1 MFTIR
6 KEYMDKRYNSPGRR
20 AIVAGLMAATLLSN
34 VSGVAKYAYAETTP
48 TAQIKTTNVDL
59 AKLKL
64 QKLNLN
70 MNDYEVIH
78 KDPTTQINTF
88 DSSAYFSQPGNGWA
102 PTSIIQFSSQ
112 IDKSKDHIVIDNPVE
127 ILFKNTG
134 YYFGRQTNVRM
145 KVNRVYYDAID
156 YSGTSYASTSTRER
170 RMSKPGD
177 EVMFAELDNAAG
189 ENGVVQF
196 TNYNFYTGEPNAAPY
211 VHPVQGSK
219 QNTLN
224 SWYTMRADVTYTIEY
239 ADGTQADMKLV
250 VPVGDLD
257 VISYVNKAKGDGAG
271 QNEMFE
277 LPNADAQAS
286 KIIFNRNFASR
297 LTRPSD
303 NNGTMVINPPANS
316 IGGNSLDWMYN
327 TTGATIR
334 SRSNSLTFTS
344 GSADASGT
352 DFGVYVEHPAVDPV
366 KKVDKTRIASYQD
379 GKLVY
384 TIQSTIP
391 KVGTDVIDD
400 IDEFSIDDLLDNRLK
415 NVTVKGVYVTDSED
429 ADPSTADWRKLPPNK
444 YTIDT
449 TGQKLKVNI
458 DKSQLGHKQVKV
470 IFETDTLATDL
481 SADTSIIN
489 NQATVHTDDVPSK
502 SNVTRTQPTYKF
514 DHEFV
519 AEDGSQLPG
528 DVTTLTPGT
537 TEDITPGTT
546 VTPNLFTVPDASK
559 PDTSYKGY
567 DASKVQV
574 KDDAKNGVW
583 SFKSWDK
590 ANETLDHKNGH
601 FIGTWAFTPNAYAQ
615 TYKYVMSDGS
625 TVPAEVNATLPARV
639 GDLVDGT
646 NVTAANPLAPA
657 AENAMQPTDKGYDA
671 SKTQVKLPHGYADF
685 IGWDIPSATIN
696 RADVLHTGTWEYH
709 ENLWGKSHE
718 FKSNTDKALPAGIT
732 AITPATVND
741 QYHDGDTINADDFQ
755 IPAEN
760 VVSSTNPL
768 YDASKVQ
775 YLDEHGVWTAD
786 DAWDKSNVVVD
797 HADTHFVR
805 GWTYQAN
812 SYAKNHKFESV
823 DGTPLPTELTAI
835 TPASSNGYEDGTV
848 LNADTFEVPAAN
860 KVDASDKLYQEGKT
874 QFRSNDGMGVWTA
887 EPAWDKHDV
896 TVDHADVTFTLKWS
910 YSEYKFGKQHKF
922 VAEDGSE
929 LPQGIKDITP
939 GNIEN
944 QYKPNEVI
952 TADGFEVPADK
963 KPADGTEYADAS
975 KKQFVDTERDGVWEF
990 IGWDKDNITVDHS
1003 DDNLFTGTWRFSP
1016 YHHKQTHEFVSGTD
1030 GKQLPEKI
1038 LNMTPG
1044 EVDGLVT
1051 GNTANP
1057 STFTVADGDKT
1068 PDTNRE
1074 YQVGKVQVVDGAG
1087 SWTFKSWDKDS
1098 ETVNKTDV
1106 HFVGTWEYNEPSFG
1120 KTHKYVSETEGMELP
1135 KVVTDTLPG
1144 NVTDAYKRGE
1154 VVNGDTIPNEVTDED
1169 NDGVWTTTGW
1179 KTKDVTI
1186 ENSDPE
1192 FVAGWTFK
1200 ANPHKATY
1208 EFVSGTPG
1216 KDLPKSIVDM
1226 TPTDPADYTK
1236 GTEVPAKSEFE
1247 KTVKDEDNDGVWTFK
1262 SYDHDKQT
1270 VEKSD
1275 IKFVG
1280 TWEFTPNTYPVGYE
1294 FKSTDP
1300 KRELPKVVKDKLPK
1314 DDKTYITKTPVDAQ
1328 KIPND
1333 PVYDPELDIDWTFNK
1348 WDSSKKTIERE
1359 GIKFTGE
1366 WTPKQR
1372 EYKVTYKF
1380 TSGTSGR
1387 ELPKEVTDL
1396 LPKDNKI
1403 YVTGSK
1409 VKSNKP
1415 SKTEVKVDGGTWKF
1429 KEFPPELTIDKKDGE
1444 FAGEWVFEADPEP
1457 AKPAAKPVPKTGDAT
1472 TTAPVVGGI
1481 TAIMTSILAFF
1492 GIKRKSDD

>member
-1 MFTIR
+1 MFANR

-34 VSGVAKYAYAETTP
+34 VSGIVKSAYAETPT

-156 YSGTSYASTSTRER
+156 YSGTSYASTSNRER

-177 EVMFAELDNAAG
+177 EVVFAELDNAAD

-196 TNYNFYTGEPNAAPY
+196 TNYNFYASEPGSAPY

-257 VISYVNKAKGDGAG
+257 VINYVNKAKGDGAG

-277 LPNADAQAS
+277 LPNADSQAS
-286 KIIFNRNFASR
+286 KIIFNRNFAAR

-316 IGGNSLDWMYN
+316 TGGNSLDWMYN
-327 TTGATIR
+327 TTGTTIR

-546 VTPNLFTVPDASK
+546 VTPNLFTVPDTSK

-625 TVPAEVNATLPARV
+625 EVPAEVNATLPARV

-657 AENAMQPTDKGYDA
+657 AENVMQPTDKGYDA
-671 SKTQVKLPHGYADF
+671 TKTQVKLPHGYADF

-732 AITPATVND
+732 AITPATVSD
-741 QYHDGDTINADDFQ
+741 QYHDGDTINADSFQ

-760 VVSSTNPL
+760 VVPSTNPL

-823 DGTPLPTELTAI
+823 DGTPLPIELTAI

-896 TVDHADVTFTLKWS
+896 TVDHGDVTFTLKWS

-939 GNIEN
+939 ASVEN

-1003 DDNLFTGTWRFSP
+1003 DDNLFTGTWKFMGYS
-1016 YHHKQTHEFVSGTD
+1016 
-1030 GKQLPEKI
+1030 
-1038 LNMTPG
+1038 
-1044 EVDGLVT
+1044 
-1051 GNTANP
+1051 
-1057 STFTVADGDKT
+1057 
-1068 PDTNRE
+1068 
-1074 YQVGKVQVVDGAG
+1074 
-1087 SWTFKSWDKDS
+1087 
-1098 ETVNKTDV
+1098 
-1106 HFVGTWEYNEPSFG
+1106 
-1120 KTHKYVSETEGMELP
+1120 
-1135 KVVTDTLPG
+1135 
-1144 NVTDAYKRGE
+1144 
-1154 VVNGDTIPNEVTDED
+1154 
-1169 NDGVWTTTGW
+1169 
-1179 KTKDVTI
+1179 
-1186 ENSDPE
+1186 
-1192 FVAGWTFK
+1192 
-1200 ANPHKATY
+1200 HKATY

-1216 KDLPKSIVDM
+1216 KELPKSIVDM
-1226 TPTDPADYTK
+1226 TPTDPAKYTK

-1247 KTVKDEDNDGVWTFK
+1247 KTVKDEDNDGTWTFK

-1270 VEKSD
+1270 IEKSD

-1348 WDSSKKTIERE
+1348 WDSPKKTIERE
-1359 GIKFTGE
+1359 GIKFTGD

-1372 EYKVTYKF
+1372 EYEVTYKF
-1380 TSGTSGR
+1380 TSGTPGK

-1396 LPKDNKI
+1396 LPKDDKT

-1444 FAGEWVFEADPEP
+1444 FAGEWVFEADPAPTPEP
-1457 AKPAAKPVPKTGDAT
+1457 QKPAAKPVPKTGDAT
-1472 TTAPVVGGI
+1472 TVAPAVGGI
-1481 TAIMTSILAFF
+1481 AAIMTSILAFF

>member
-1 MFTIR
+1 MKKNKFVFN
-6 KEYMDKRYNSPGRR
+6 K
-20 AIVAGLMAATLLSN
+20 AVAAGLMLTSIVSPFVTNPATAHAAEP
-34 VSGVAKYAYAETTP
+34 V
-48 TAQIKTTNVDL
+48 QIKTTNVDL
-59 AKLKL
+59 SKLQL

-70 MNDYEVIH
+70 MNDYEIVH
-78 KDPTTQINTF
+78 QDPTTKINMF
-88 DSSAYFSQPGNGWA
+88 DMSSYHTQPDSAWA
-102 PTSIIQFSSQ
+102 PFNIIQFSSQ
-112 IDKSKDHIVIDNPVE
+112 IDKSKDHIEIDNPVE

-134 YYFGRQTNVRM
+134 YYFGKQTNVRV
-145 KVNRVYYDAID
+145 KVNKVYYDAID
-156 YSGTSYASTSTRER
+156 YSGTSLADSSTREK
-170 RMSKPGD
+170 RMNKSED
-177 EVMFAELDNAAG
+177 EVTFATLDDSRSEG
-189 ENGVVQF
+189 GLVQF
-196 TNYNFYTGEPNAAPY
+196 TNYSYYANDTQAKQY
-211 VHPVQGSK
+211 VKPKPGSK
-219 QNTLN
+219 QNTLS

-250 VPVGDLD
+250 MPVADID
-257 VISYVNKAKGDGAG
+257 VINWVNKQKGAGSG
-271 QNEMFE
+271 QNEMFG
-277 LPNADAQAS
+277 LSNAGEQAS
-286 KIIFNRNFASR
+286 KVIFNQGFGGR
-297 LTRPSD
+297 LTQPE
-303 NNGTMVINPPANS
+303 NNSGNMLVDPPAKS
-316 IGGNSLDWMYN
+316 EGGNTSDWMYN
-327 TTGATIR
+327 TTGTTIR

-352 DFGVYVEHPAVDPV
+352 DFGVYVEHPQSEPV
-366 KKVDKTRIASYQD
+366 KKVDKTRIASYTD
-379 GKLVY
+379 GTLEY
-384 TIQSTIP
+384 TIQAAVP
-391 KVGTDVIDD
+391 KVGTDVIDA
-400 IDEFSIDDLLDNRLK
+400 IDSFSIEDLLDNRLK
-415 NVTVKGVYVTDSED
+415 DVEVKGVYTTDSED
-429 ADPSTADWRKLPPNK
+429 ANPGVAEWTKLSGTQ

-449 TGQKLKVNI
+449 SGNRLKVDIN
-458 DKSQLGHKQVKV
+458 KRLLGHKQFKVVFVVK
-470 IFETDTLATDL
+470 TQSHDL
-481 SADTSIIN
+481 MADTSIIN
-489 NQATVHTDDVPSK
+489 NQAISHSDDVPSK
-502 SNVTRTQPTYKF
+502 SNVVRTQPTLMY
-514 DHEFV
+514 DHEFKS
-519 AEDGSQLPG
+519 EDGSELPQ
-528 DVTTLTPGT
+528 DVKTLTPAS

-546 VTPNLFTVPDASK
+546 VTPNLFSVPETSK
-559 PDTSYKGY
+559 PNATYNGY
-567 DASKVQV
+567 DAGKVQV
-574 KDDAKNGVW
+574 KDDVKNGVW
-583 SFKSWDK
+583 TFKSWDK
-590 ANETLDHKNGH
+590 QSETLDKKNGH

-615 TYKYVMSDGS
+615 TYKYVMNDGS
-625 TVPAEVNATLPARV
+625 AVPAEVNATLPARV
-639 GDLVDGT
+639 VDLVDGT

-657 AENAMQPTDKGYDA
+657 AENVMQPTDKGYDA
-671 SKTQVKLPHGYADF
+671 TKTQVKLPHGYADF

-718 FKSNTDKALPAGIT
+718 FKSNADKVLPAGIT

-741 QYHDGDTINADDFQ
+741 QYHDGDTINADTFQ

-760 VVSSTNPL
+760 VVPSTNAL
-768 YDASKVQ
+768 YDANKVQ

-786 DAWDKSNVVVD
+786 DTWDKSNVVVD

-835 TPASSNGYEDGTV
+835 TPASSDGYEDGTV

-896 TVDHADVTFTLKWS
+896 TVDHGDVTFTLKWS
-910 YSEYKFGKQHKF
+910 YTEYKFGKQHKF

-939 GNIEN
+939 ASVEN

-963 KPADGTEYADAS
+963 KPADGIEYADAS

-1003 DDNLFTGTWRFSP
+1003 DDNLFTGTWKFMGYS
-1016 YHHKQTHEFVSGTD
+1016 
-1030 GKQLPEKI
+1030 
-1038 LNMTPG
+1038 
-1044 EVDGLVT
+1044 
-1051 GNTANP
+1051 
-1057 STFTVADGDKT
+1057 
-1068 PDTNRE
+1068 
-1074 YQVGKVQVVDGAG
+1074 
-1087 SWTFKSWDKDS
+1087 
-1098 ETVNKTDV
+1098 
-1106 HFVGTWEYNEPSFG
+1106 
-1120 KTHKYVSETEGMELP
+1120 
-1135 KVVTDTLPG
+1135 
-1144 NVTDAYKRGE
+1144 
-1154 VVNGDTIPNEVTDED
+1154 
-1169 NDGVWTTTGW
+1169 
-1179 KTKDVTI
+1179 
-1186 ENSDPE
+1186 
-1192 FVAGWTFK
+1192 
-1200 ANPHKATY
+1200 HKATY

-1216 KDLPKSIVDM
+1216 KELPKSIVDM
-1226 TPTDPADYTK
+1226 TPTDPAKYTK

-1247 KTVKDEDNDGVWTFK
+1247 KTIKDEDNDGTWTFK

-1348 WDSSKKTIERE
+1348 WDSPKKTIERE

-1380 TSGTSGR
+1380 TSGTPGK
-1387 ELPKEVTDL
+1387 ELPKEVTEL
-1396 LPKDNKI
+1396 LPKDDKT

-1409 VKSNKP
+1409 VKSKVP

-1444 FAGEWVFEADPEP
+1444 FAGEWVFEADPAPTPEP
-1457 AKPAAKPVPKTGDAT
+1457 QKPVPVTGQEEVSPFGIA
-1472 TTAPVVGGI
+1472 GGI
-1481 TAIMTSILAFF
+1481 AAIAAAALAFI
-1492 GIKRKSDD
+1492 GYKRSKRDDDIEK

>member
-1 MFTIR
+1 
-6 KEYMDKRYNSPGRR
+6 MDKRYNSPGRR

-34 VSGVAKYAYAETTP
+34 VSGVAKYAYAETPT

-59 AKLKL
+59 AKLRL

-277 LPNADAQAS
+277 LPNADSQAS
-286 KIIFNRNFASR
+286 KIIFNRNFAAR

-316 IGGNSLDWMYN
+316 IGGNSLDWIYN

-489 NQATVHTDDVPSK
+489 NQATVHTDDIPSK

-625 TVPAEVNATLPARV
+625 AVPAEVNTTLPARV

-657 AENAMQPTDKGYDA
+657 AENVMQPIDKGYDA
-671 SKTQVKLPHGYADF
+671 TKTQVKLSHGYANF
-685 IGWDIPSATIN
+685 ISWDIPTATIN

-732 AITPATVND
+732 ALTPATVSD
-741 QYHDGDTINADDFQ
+741 QYHDGDTINADEFQ

-760 VVSSTNPL
+760 VVPSTNPL
-768 YDASKVQ
+768 YDANKVQ

-823 DGTPLPTELTAI
+823 DGTPLPGELTAI

-848 LNADTFEVPAAN
+848 LNADTFEVPATN
-860 KVDASDKLYQEGKT
+860 KVDTSDKLYQEGKT

-910 YSEYKFGKQHKF
+910 YTEYKFGKQHKF

-939 GNIEN
+939 ASVEN

-1003 DDNLFTGTWRFSP
+1003 DDNLFTGTWKF
-1016 YHHKQTHEFVSGTD
+1016 
-1030 GKQLPEKI
+1030 
-1038 LNMTPG
+1038 
-1044 EVDGLVT
+1044 
-1051 GNTANP
+1051 
-1057 STFTVADGDKT
+1057 
-1068 PDTNRE
+1068 
-1074 YQVGKVQVVDGAG
+1074 
-1087 SWTFKSWDKDS
+1087 
-1098 ETVNKTDV
+1098 
-1106 HFVGTWEYNEPSFG
+1106 
-1120 KTHKYVSETEGMELP
+1120 
-1135 KVVTDTLPG
+1135 
-1144 NVTDAYKRGE
+1144 
-1154 VVNGDTIPNEVTDED
+1154 NGY
-1169 NDGVWTTTGW
+1169 
-1179 KTKDVTI
+1179 
-1186 ENSDPE
+1186 S
-1192 FVAGWTFK
+1192 
-1200 ANPHKATY
+1200 HKATY

-1216 KDLPKSIVDM
+1216 KELPKSIVDM
-1226 TPTDPADYTK
+1226 TPTDPAKYTK

-1247 KTVKDEDNDGVWTFK
+1247 KTVKDEDNDGTWTFK

-1348 WDSSKKTIERE
+1348 WDSPKKTIERE

-1380 TSGTSGR
+1380 TSGTPGK

-1396 LPKDNKI
+1396 LPKDDKT

-1481 TAIMTSILAFF
+1481 AAIMTSILAFF

>member
-1 MFTIR
+1 
-6 KEYMDKRYNSPGRR
+6 MDKRYNSPGRR

-34 VSGVAKYAYAETTP
+34 VSGIVKSAYAETPT

-70 MNDYEVIH
+70 MNDYEVVH

-277 LPNADAQAS
+277 LPNADSQAS
-286 KIIFNRNFASR
+286 KIIFNRNFAAR

-316 IGGNSLDWMYN
+316 TGGNSLDWMYN

-489 NQATVHTDDVPSK
+489 NQAIVHTDDVPSK

-590 ANETLDHKNGH
+590 ANETLNNKNGH

-625 TVPAEVNATLPARV
+625 AVPAEVNATLPARV

-657 AENAMQPTDKGYDA
+657 AENVMQPTDKGYDA
-671 SKTQVKLPHGYADF
+671 SKTQVKLPHGYANF
-685 IGWDIPSATIN
+685 VNWDIPSATIN

-741 QYHDGDTINADDFQ
+741 QYHDGDTINADTFQ

-760 VVSSTNPL
+760 VVPSTNPL
-768 YDASKVQ
+768 YDANKVQ

-896 TVDHADVTFTLKWS
+896 TVDHGDVTFTLKWS

-939 GNIEN
+939 ANVEN

-990 IGWDKDNITVDHS
+990 IGWDRDNITVDHS
-1003 DDNLFTGTWRFSP
+1003 DDNLFTGTWKFMGYS
-1016 YHHKQTHEFVSGTD
+1016 
-1030 GKQLPEKI
+1030 
-1038 LNMTPG
+1038 
-1044 EVDGLVT
+1044 
-1051 GNTANP
+1051 
-1057 STFTVADGDKT
+1057 
-1068 PDTNRE
+1068 
-1074 YQVGKVQVVDGAG
+1074 
-1087 SWTFKSWDKDS
+1087 
-1098 ETVNKTDV
+1098 
-1106 HFVGTWEYNEPSFG
+1106 
-1120 KTHKYVSETEGMELP
+1120 
-1135 KVVTDTLPG
+1135 
-1144 NVTDAYKRGE
+1144 
-1154 VVNGDTIPNEVTDED
+1154 
-1169 NDGVWTTTGW
+1169 
-1179 KTKDVTI
+1179 
-1186 ENSDPE
+1186 
-1192 FVAGWTFK
+1192 
-1200 ANPHKATY
+1200 HKATY

-1216 KDLPKSIVDM
+1216 KELPKSIVDM
-1226 TPTDPADYTK
+1226 TPTDSAKYTK

-1247 KTVKDEDNDGVWTFK
+1247 KTVKDEDNDGTWTFK

-1294 FKSTDP
+1294 FKSSDP

-1348 WDSSKKTIERE
+1348 WDSPKKTIERE

-1380 TSGTSGR
+1380 TSGTPGK

-1396 LPKDNKI
+1396 LPKDDKT

-1444 FAGEWVFEADPEP
+1444 FAGEWVFEADPAPTPEP
-1457 AKPAAKPVPKTGDAT
+1457 QKPAAKPVPKTGDAT
-1472 TTAPVVGGI
+1472 TVAPAVGGI
-1481 TAIMTSILAFF
+1481 AAIMTSILAFF

>member
-1 MFTIR
+1 
-6 KEYMDKRYNSPGRR
+6 MDKRYNSPGKR

-34 VSGVAKYAYAETTP
+34 VSGIVKSAYAETP
-48 TAQIKTTNVDL
+48 NTAQIKTTNVDL

-257 VISYVNKAKGDGAG
+257 VINYVNKAKGDGAG

-277 LPNADAQAS
+277 LPNADSQAS
-286 KIIFNRNFASR
+286 KIIFNRNFAAR

-303 NNGTMVINPPANS
+303 NNGTMVINPPTNS

-625 TVPAEVNATLPARV
+625 AVPAEVNATLPARV

-657 AENAMQPTDKGYDA
+657 AENVMQPTDKGYDA
-671 SKTQVKLPHGYADF
+671 SKTQVKLPHGYANF
-685 IGWDIPSATIN
+685 ISWDIPSATIN

-741 QYHDGDTINADDFQ
+741 QYHDGDTINADEFQ

-760 VVSSTNPL
+760 VVPSTNPL
-768 YDASKVQ
+768 YDANKVQ

-823 DGTPLPTELTAI
+823 DGTPLPGELTAI
-835 TPASSNGYEDGTV
+835 TPASSSGYEDGTV

-910 YSEYKFGKQHKF
+910 YQEYKFGKQHKF

-939 GNIEN
+939 ASVEN

-990 IGWDKDNITVDHS
+990 VSWDKDNITVDHS
-1003 DDNLFTGTWRFSP
+1003 DDNLFTGTWKFMGYS
-1016 YHHKQTHEFVSGTD
+1016 
-1030 GKQLPEKI
+1030 
-1038 LNMTPG
+1038 
-1044 EVDGLVT
+1044 
-1051 GNTANP
+1051 
-1057 STFTVADGDKT
+1057 
-1068 PDTNRE
+1068 
-1074 YQVGKVQVVDGAG
+1074 
-1087 SWTFKSWDKDS
+1087 
-1098 ETVNKTDV
+1098 
-1106 HFVGTWEYNEPSFG
+1106 
-1120 KTHKYVSETEGMELP
+1120 
-1135 KVVTDTLPG
+1135 
-1144 NVTDAYKRGE
+1144 
-1154 VVNGDTIPNEVTDED
+1154 
-1169 NDGVWTTTGW
+1169 
-1179 KTKDVTI
+1179 
-1186 ENSDPE
+1186 
-1192 FVAGWTFK
+1192 
-1200 ANPHKATY
+1200 HKATY

-1216 KDLPKSIVDM
+1216 KELPKSIVDM
-1226 TPTDPADYTK
+1226 TPTDPAKYTK
-1236 GTEVPAKSEFE
+1236 GTEVPAKSDFE
-1247 KTVKDEDNDGVWTFK
+1247 KTVKDEDNDGTWTFK

-1314 DDKTYITKTPVDAQ
+1314 DDKTYITKTQVDAQ

-1348 WDSSKKTIERE
+1348 WDLPKKTIERE

-1380 TSGTSGR
+1380 TSGTPGK

-1396 LPKDNKI
+1396 LPKDDKT
-1403 YVTGSK
+1403 YVNGTE
-1409 VKSNKP
+1409 VKSTKP
-1415 SKTEVKVDGGTWKF
+1415 TKTEVKVDGGTWKF
-1429 KEFPPELTIDKKDGE
+1429 KEFPPSLKIDKKDGE

-1457 AKPAAKPVPKTGDAT
+1457 AKPATKPVPKTGDAT

-1481 TAIMTSILAFF
+1481 AAIMTSILAFF

>member
-34 VSGVAKYAYAETTP
+34 VSGIVKSAYAETP
-48 TAQIKTTNVDL
+48 NTAQIKTTNVDL

-70 MNDYEVIH
+70 MNDYEVVH

-189 ENGVVQF
+189 ENGIVQF

-257 VISYVNKAKGDGAG
+257 VINYVNKAKGDGAG

-277 LPNADAQAS
+277 LPNADSQAS
-286 KIIFNRNFASR
+286 KIIFNRNFAAR

-327 TTGATIR
+327 TTGTTIR

-601 FIGTWAFTPNAYAQ
+601 FIGTWVFTPNAYAQ

-625 TVPAEVNATLPARV
+625 AVPAEVNATLPARV

-657 AENAMQPTDKGYDA
+657 AENVMQPTDKGYDA
-671 SKTQVKLPHGYADF
+671 TKTQVKLPHGYADF

-732 AITPATVND
+732 AITPTTVND

-755 IPAEN
+755 IPTEN
-760 VVSSTNPL
+760 VVPSTNPL
-768 YDASKVQ
+768 YDANKVQ

-786 DAWDKSNVVVD
+786 DTWDKSNVVVD

-835 TPASSNGYEDGTV
+835 TPASSSGYEDGTV

-860 KVDASDKLYQEGKT
+860 KVDTSDKLYQEGKT

-896 TVDHADVTFTLKWS
+896 TVDHGDVTFTLKWS
-910 YSEYKFGKQHKF
+910 YQEYKFGKQHKF

-939 GNIEN
+939 ASVEN

-952 TADGFEVPADK
+952 TPDGFEVPADK

-990 IGWDKDNITVDHS
+990 VSWDKDNITVDHS
-1003 DDNLFTGTWRFSP
+1003 DDNLFTGTWKFMGYS
-1016 YHHKQTHEFVSGTD
+1016 
-1030 GKQLPEKI
+1030 
-1038 LNMTPG
+1038 
-1044 EVDGLVT
+1044 
-1051 GNTANP
+1051 
-1057 STFTVADGDKT
+1057 
-1068 PDTNRE
+1068 
-1074 YQVGKVQVVDGAG
+1074 
-1087 SWTFKSWDKDS
+1087 
-1098 ETVNKTDV
+1098 
-1106 HFVGTWEYNEPSFG
+1106 
-1120 KTHKYVSETEGMELP
+1120 
-1135 KVVTDTLPG
+1135 
-1144 NVTDAYKRGE
+1144 
-1154 VVNGDTIPNEVTDED
+1154 
-1169 NDGVWTTTGW
+1169 
-1179 KTKDVTI
+1179 
-1186 ENSDPE
+1186 
-1192 FVAGWTFK
+1192 
-1200 ANPHKATY
+1200 HKATY

-1216 KDLPKSIVDM
+1216 KELPKSIVDM
-1226 TPTDPADYTK
+1226 TPTDSAKYTK

-1247 KTVKDEDNDGVWTFK
+1247 KTVKDEDNDGTWTFK

-1348 WDSSKKTIERE
+1348 WDSPKKTIERE

-1380 TSGTSGR
+1380 TSGTPGK

-1396 LPKDNKI
+1396 LPKDDKT

-1409 VKSNKP
+1409 VKPNKP

-1444 FAGEWVFEADPEP
+1444 FAGEWVFEADPAPTPEP
-1457 AKPAAKPVPKTGDAT
+1457 QKPAAKPVPKTGDAT

-1481 TAIMTSILAFF
+1481 AAIMTSILAFF

>member
-1 MFTIR
+1 MFTNR

-34 VSGVAKYAYAETTP
+34 VSGIVKSAYAETPT

-88 DSSAYFSQPGNGWA
+88 DSSAYFSQPNNGWA

-277 LPNADAQAS
+277 LPNADSQAS
-286 KIIFNRNFASR
+286 KIIFNRNFAAR

-327 TTGATIR
+327 TTGVTIR

-519 AEDGSQLPG
+519 AEDGSQLPS
-528 DVTTLTPGT
+528 DITTLTPGT

-625 TVPAEVNATLPARV
+625 AVPAEVNATLPARV

-657 AENAMQPTDKGYDA
+657 AENVMQPTDKGYDA
-671 SKTQVKLPHGYADF
+671 TKTQVKLPHGYANF

-732 AITPATVND
+732 AITPATVNN
-741 QYHDGDTINADDFQ
+741 QYHDGDTINADEFQ
-755 IPAEN
+755 IPADH
-760 VVSSTNPL
+760 VVPTTNPL

-823 DGTPLPTELTAI
+823 DGTPLPAELTAI

-860 KVDASDKLYQEGKT
+860 KVDTSDKLYQEGKT
-874 QFRSNDGMGVWTA
+874 QFRSSDGMGVWTA

-896 TVDHADVTFTLKWS
+896 TVDHGDVTFTLKWS

-939 GNIEN
+939 ASVEN

-990 IGWDKDNITVDHS
+990 VSWDKDNITIDHS
-1003 DDNLFTGTWRFSP
+1003 DDNLFTGTWKFMGYS
-1016 YHHKQTHEFVSGTD
+1016 
-1030 GKQLPEKI
+1030 
-1038 LNMTPG
+1038 
-1044 EVDGLVT
+1044 
-1051 GNTANP
+1051 
-1057 STFTVADGDKT
+1057 
-1068 PDTNRE
+1068 
-1074 YQVGKVQVVDGAG
+1074 
-1087 SWTFKSWDKDS
+1087 
-1098 ETVNKTDV
+1098 
-1106 HFVGTWEYNEPSFG
+1106 
-1120 KTHKYVSETEGMELP
+1120 
-1135 KVVTDTLPG
+1135 
-1144 NVTDAYKRGE
+1144 
-1154 VVNGDTIPNEVTDED
+1154 
-1169 NDGVWTTTGW
+1169 
-1179 KTKDVTI
+1179 
-1186 ENSDPE
+1186 
-1192 FVAGWTFK
+1192 
-1200 ANPHKATY
+1200 HKATY

-1216 KDLPKSIVDM
+1216 KELPKSIVDM
-1226 TPTDPADYTK
+1226 TPTDPAKYTK

-1247 KTVKDEDNDGVWTFK
+1247 KTVKDEDNDGTWTFK

-1348 WDSSKKTIERE
+1348 WDSPKKTIERE

-1380 TSGTSGR
+1380 TSGTPGK

-1396 LPKDNKI
+1396 LPKDDKT

-1444 FAGEWVFEADPEP
+1444 FAGEWVFEADPAPTPEP
-1457 AKPAAKPVPKTGDAT
+1457 QKPAAKPVPKTGDAT
-1472 TTAPVVGGI
+1472 TVAPAVGGI
-1481 TAIMTSILAFF
+1481 AAIVTSILAFF

>member
-1 MFTIR
+1 
-6 KEYMDKRYNSPGRR
+6 MDKRYNSPGRR

-34 VSGVAKYAYAETTP
+34 VSGIVKSAYAETP
-48 TAQIKTTNVDL
+48 NTAQIKTTNVDL

-70 MNDYEVIH
+70 MNDYEVVH

-257 VISYVNKAKGDGAG
+257 VINSVNKLKGDGAG

-277 LPNADAQAS
+277 LPNADSQAS
-286 KIIFNRNFASR
+286 KIIFNRNFAAR

-303 NNGTMVINPPANS
+303 NNGTMVVNPPANS
-316 IGGNSLDWMYN
+316 TGGNSLDWMYN

-590 ANETLDHKNGH
+590 QSETLDKKNGH

-625 TVPAEVNATLPARV
+625 AVPAEVNATLPARV

-646 NVTAANPLAPA
+646 NVAAANPLAPA
-657 AENAMQPTDKGYDA
+657 AENVMQPTDKGYDA

-685 IGWDIPSATIN
+685 ISWDIPSATIN

-732 AITPATVND
+732 AITPATVSD
-741 QYHDGDTINADDFQ
+741 QYHDGDTINADSFQ
-755 IPAEN
+755 IPADH
-760 VVSSTNPL
+760 VVTSTNPL
-768 YDASKVQ
+768 YDANKVQ

-848 LNADTFEVPAAN
+848 LNADTFEVPVAN

-887 EPAWDKHDV
+887 ESAWDKHDV
-896 TVDHADVTFTLKWS
+896 TVDHGDVTFTLKWS
-910 YSEYKFGKQHKF
+910 YQEYKFGKQHKF

-939 GNIEN
+939 SNVEN

-963 KPADGTEYADAS
+963 KPADGTEYADDS

-1003 DDNLFTGTWRFSP
+1003 DDNLFTGTWKFMGYS
-1016 YHHKQTHEFVSGTD
+1016 
-1030 GKQLPEKI
+1030 
-1038 LNMTPG
+1038 
-1044 EVDGLVT
+1044 
-1051 GNTANP
+1051 
-1057 STFTVADGDKT
+1057 
-1068 PDTNRE
+1068 
-1074 YQVGKVQVVDGAG
+1074 
-1087 SWTFKSWDKDS
+1087 
-1098 ETVNKTDV
+1098 
-1106 HFVGTWEYNEPSFG
+1106 
-1120 KTHKYVSETEGMELP
+1120 
-1135 KVVTDTLPG
+1135 
-1144 NVTDAYKRGE
+1144 
-1154 VVNGDTIPNEVTDED
+1154 
-1169 NDGVWTTTGW
+1169 
-1179 KTKDVTI
+1179 
-1186 ENSDPE
+1186 
-1192 FVAGWTFK
+1192 
-1200 ANPHKATY
+1200 HKATY

-1216 KDLPKSIVDM
+1216 KELPKSIVDM
-1226 TPTDPADYTK
+1226 TPTDPAKYTK

-1247 KTVKDEDNDGVWTFK
+1247 KTVKDEDNDGTWTFK
-1262 SYDHDKQT
+1262 SYDYDKQT

-1294 FKSTDP
+1294 FKSSDP

-1348 WDSSKKTIERE
+1348 WDSPKKTIERE

-1380 TSGTSGR
+1380 TSGTPGK

-1396 LPKDNKI
+1396 LPKDDKT

-1444 FAGEWVFEADPEP
+1444 FAGEWVFEADPAPTPEP
-1457 AKPAAKPVPKTGDAT
+1457 QKPAAKPVPKTGDAT
-1472 TTAPVVGGI
+1472 TVAPAVGGI
-1481 TAIMTSILAFF
+1481 TAIVTSILAFF
-1492 GIKRKSDD
+1492 GIKRKSDE

>member
-1 MFTIR
+1 
-6 KEYMDKRYNSPGRR
+6 MDKRYNSPGRR

-34 VSGVAKYAYAETTP
+34 VSGIVKSAYAETP
-48 TAQIKTTNVDL
+48 NTAQIKTTNVDL

-70 MNDYEVIH
+70 MNDYEVVH

-196 TNYNFYTGEPNAAPY
+196 TNYNFYTSEPNSAPY

-257 VISYVNKAKGDGAG
+257 VINSVNKLKGDGAG

-277 LPNADAQAS
+277 LPNADSQAS
-286 KIIFNRNFASR
+286 KIIFNRNFAAR

-303 NNGTMVINPPANS
+303 NDGTMVVNPPANS
-316 IGGNSLDWMYN
+316 TGGNSLDWMYN
-327 TTGATIR
+327 TTGTTIR

-502 SNVTRTQPTYKF
+502 SNVARTQPTYKF

-546 VTPNLFTVPDASK
+546 ATPNLFTVPDASK

-625 TVPAEVNATLPARV
+625 AVPAEVNATLPARV
-639 GDLVDGT
+639 GDLIDGT

-657 AENAMQPTDKGYDA
+657 AENVMQPTDKGYDA
-671 SKTQVKLPHGYADF
+671 SKTQVKLPHGYAGF

-741 QYHDGDTINADDFQ
+741 QYHDGDTINADTFQ
-755 IPAEN
+755 IPADN
-760 VVSSTNPL
+760 VVPSTNPL
-768 YDASKVQ
+768 YDANKVQ

-860 KVDASDKLYQEGKT
+860 KVDASDKLYQDGKT
-874 QFRSNDGMGVWTA
+874 QFRSNDGMGIWTA
-887 EPAWDKHDV
+887 EPAWDKHDA

-939 GNIEN
+939 ASVEN

-952 TADGFEVPADK
+952 TADGFDVPADK

-990 IGWDKDNITVDHS
+990 ISWDKDNITVDHS
-1003 DDNLFTGTWRFSP
+1003 DNNLFTGTWKFMGYS
-1016 YHHKQTHEFVSGTD
+1016 
-1030 GKQLPEKI
+1030 
-1038 LNMTPG
+1038 
-1044 EVDGLVT
+1044 
-1051 GNTANP
+1051 
-1057 STFTVADGDKT
+1057 
-1068 PDTNRE
+1068 
-1074 YQVGKVQVVDGAG
+1074 
-1087 SWTFKSWDKDS
+1087 
-1098 ETVNKTDV
+1098 
-1106 HFVGTWEYNEPSFG
+1106 
-1120 KTHKYVSETEGMELP
+1120 
-1135 KVVTDTLPG
+1135 
-1144 NVTDAYKRGE
+1144 
-1154 VVNGDTIPNEVTDED
+1154 
-1169 NDGVWTTTGW
+1169 
-1179 KTKDVTI
+1179 
-1186 ENSDPE
+1186 
-1192 FVAGWTFK
+1192 
-1200 ANPHKATY
+1200 HKATY

-1216 KDLPKSIVDM
+1216 KELPKSIVDM
-1226 TPTDPADYTK
+1226 TPTDPAKYTK

-1247 KTVKDEDNDGVWTFK
+1247 KTVKDEDNDGTWTFK

-1280 TWEFTPNTYPVGYE
+1280 TWEFMPNTYPVGYE

-1348 WDSSKKTIERE
+1348 WDSPKKTIERE
-1359 GIKFTGE
+1359 DIKFTGE

-1380 TSGTSGR
+1380 TSGTPGK

-1396 LPKDNKI
+1396 LPKDDKT

-1415 SKTEVKVDGGTWKF
+1415 TKTEVKVDGGTWKF

-1444 FAGEWVFEADPEP
+1444 FAGEWVFEADPAPTPEP
-1457 AKPAAKPVPKTGDAT
+1457 QKPAAKPVPKTGDAT
-1472 TTAPVVGGI
+1472 TVAPAVGGI
-1481 TAIMTSILAFF
+1481 VAIMTSILAFF

>member
-34 VSGVAKYAYAETTP
+34 VSGIVKSAYAETP
-48 TAQIKTTNVDL
+48 NTAQIKTTNVDL

-70 MNDYEVIH
+70 MNDYEVVH

-277 LPNADAQAS
+277 LPNADSQAS
-286 KIIFNRNFASR
+286 KIIFNRNFAAR

-567 DASKVQV
+567 DTSKVQV

-625 TVPAEVNATLPARV
+625 AVPAEVNATLPARV
-639 GDLVDGT
+639 SDLVDGT

-657 AENAMQPTDKGYDA
+657 AENVMQPTDKGYDA
-671 SKTQVKLPHGYADF
+671 SKTQVKLPHGYANF
-685 IGWDIPSATIN
+685 VNWDIPSATIN

-741 QYHDGDTINADDFQ
+741 QYHDGDTINADNFQ

-760 VVSSTNPL
+760 VVPSTNPL
-768 YDASKVQ
+768 YDTNKVQ

-823 DGTPLPTELTAI
+823 DGTPLPSELTAI

-896 TVDHADVTFTLKWS
+896 TVDHGDVTFILKWN
-910 YSEYKFGKQHKF
+910 YQEYKFGKQHKF

-939 GNIEN
+939 VNVEN

-1003 DDNLFTGTWRFSP
+1003 DDNLFTGTWKFMGYS
-1016 YHHKQTHEFVSGTD
+1016 
-1030 GKQLPEKI
+1030 
-1038 LNMTPG
+1038 
-1044 EVDGLVT
+1044 
-1051 GNTANP
+1051 
-1057 STFTVADGDKT
+1057 
-1068 PDTNRE
+1068 
-1074 YQVGKVQVVDGAG
+1074 
-1087 SWTFKSWDKDS
+1087 
-1098 ETVNKTDV
+1098 
-1106 HFVGTWEYNEPSFG
+1106 
-1120 KTHKYVSETEGMELP
+1120 
-1135 KVVTDTLPG
+1135 
-1144 NVTDAYKRGE
+1144 
-1154 VVNGDTIPNEVTDED
+1154 
-1169 NDGVWTTTGW
+1169 
-1179 KTKDVTI
+1179 
-1186 ENSDPE
+1186 
-1192 FVAGWTFK
+1192 
-1200 ANPHKATY
+1200 HKATY

-1226 TPTDPADYTK
+1226 TPIDPAKYTK

-1247 KTVKDEDNDGVWTFK
+1247 KTVKDEDNDGTWTFK

-1348 WDSSKKTIERE
+1348 WDSPKKTIERE

-1380 TSGTSGR
+1380 TSGTPGK

-1396 LPKDNKI
+1396 LPKDDKT

-1444 FAGEWVFEADPEP
+1444 FAGEWVFEADPAPTPEP
-1457 AKPAAKPVPKTGDAT
+1457 QKPAAKPVPKTGDAT
-1472 TTAPVVGGI
+1472 TVAPAVGGI
-1481 TAIMTSILAFF
+1481 AAIMTSILAFF

>member
-1 MFTIR
+1 
-6 KEYMDKRYNSPGRR
+6 MDKRYNSPGRR

-34 VSGVAKYAYAETTP
+34 VSGIVKSAYAETP
-48 TAQIKTTNVDL
+48 NTAQIKTTNVDL

-70 MNDYEVIH
+70 MNDYEVVH

-257 VISYVNKAKGDGAG
+257 VINSVNKLKGDGAG

-277 LPNADAQAS
+277 LPNADSQAS
-286 KIIFNRNFASR
+286 KIIFNRNFAAR

-303 NNGTMVINPPANS
+303 NNGTMVVNPPANS
-316 IGGNSLDWMYN
+316 TGGNSLDWMYN
-327 TTGATIR
+327 TTGTTIR

-625 TVPAEVNATLPARV
+625 AVPAEVNATLPARV

-646 NVTAANPLAPA
+646 NVTATNPLAPA
-657 AENAMQPTDKGYDA
+657 AENVMLPTDKGYDA
-671 SKTQVKLPHGYADF
+671 TKTQVKLPHGYADF
-685 IGWDIPSATIN
+685 IGWDIPSATIS

-732 AITPATVND
+732 ALTPATVND

-760 VVSSTNPL
+760 VVPSTNPL
-768 YDASKVQ
+768 YDTSKVQ

-823 DGTPLPTELTAI
+823 DGTPLPSELTAI
-835 TPASSNGYEDGTV
+835 TPASSSGYEDGTV

-896 TVDHADVTFTLKWS
+896 TVDHGDVTFTLKWS

-929 LPQGIKDITP
+929 LPQGIKDVTP
-939 GNIEN
+939 ASVEN

-952 TADGFEVPADK
+952 TADSFEVPADK
-963 KPADGTEYADAS
+963 VPAAGTEYADAS

-990 IGWDKDNITVDHS
+990 ISWDKDNITVDHS
-1003 DDNLFTGTWRFSP
+1003 DDNLFTGTWKFMGYS
-1016 YHHKQTHEFVSGTD
+1016 
-1030 GKQLPEKI
+1030 
-1038 LNMTPG
+1038 
-1044 EVDGLVT
+1044 
-1051 GNTANP
+1051 
-1057 STFTVADGDKT
+1057 
-1068 PDTNRE
+1068 
-1074 YQVGKVQVVDGAG
+1074 
-1087 SWTFKSWDKDS
+1087 
-1098 ETVNKTDV
+1098 
-1106 HFVGTWEYNEPSFG
+1106 
-1120 KTHKYVSETEGMELP
+1120 
-1135 KVVTDTLPG
+1135 
-1144 NVTDAYKRGE
+1144 
-1154 VVNGDTIPNEVTDED
+1154 
-1169 NDGVWTTTGW
+1169 
-1179 KTKDVTI
+1179 
-1186 ENSDPE
+1186 
-1192 FVAGWTFK
+1192 
-1200 ANPHKATY
+1200 HKATY

-1216 KDLPKSIVDM
+1216 KELPKSIVDM
-1226 TPTDPADYTK
+1226 TPTDPAKYTK

-1247 KTVKDEDNDGVWTFK
+1247 KTVKDEDNDGTWTFK

-1348 WDSSKKTIERE
+1348 WDSPKKTIERE

-1380 TSGTSGR
+1380 TSGTPGK

-1396 LPKDNKI
+1396 LPKDDKT

-1444 FAGEWVFEADPEP
+1444 FAGEWVFEADPAPTPEP
-1457 AKPAAKPVPKTGDAT
+1457 QKPAAKPVPKTGDAT
-1472 TTAPVVGGI
+1472 TVAPVVGGI
-1481 TAIMTSILAFF
+1481 AAIMTSILAFF

>member
-34 VSGVAKYAYAETTP
+34 VSGIVKSAYAETP
-48 TAQIKTTNVDL
+48 NTAQIKTTNVDL

-70 MNDYEVIH
+70 MNDYEVVH

-257 VISYVNKAKGDGAG
+257 VISYVNKVKGDGAG

-277 LPNADAQAS
+277 LPNADSQAS
-286 KIIFNRNFASR
+286 KIIFNRNFAAR

-528 DVTTLTPGT
+528 DITTLTPGT

-625 TVPAEVNATLPARV
+625 AVPAEVNATLPARV

-657 AENAMQPTDKGYDA
+657 AENVMQPTDKGYDVT
-671 SKTQVKLPHGYADF
+671 KTQVKLPHGYADF
-685 IGWDIPSATIN
+685 VNWDIPSATIN

-732 AITPATVND
+732 AITPATVSD
-741 QYHDGDTINADDFQ
+741 QYHDGDTINADSFQ

-760 VVSSTNPL
+760 VVPSTNPL
-768 YDASKVQ
+768 YDANKVQ

-823 DGTPLPTELTAI
+823 DGTPLPGELTAI

-860 KVDASDKLYQEGKT
+860 KVDTSDKLYQEGKT

-896 TVDHADVTFTLKWS
+896 TVDHGDVTFTLKWS

-939 GNIEN
+939 ASVEN

-963 KPADGTEYADAS
+963 VPAAGTEYADAS

-990 IGWDKDNITVDHS
+990 VSWDKDNITVDHS
-1003 DDNLFTGTWRFSP
+1003 DDNLFTGTWKFMGYS
-1016 YHHKQTHEFVSGTD
+1016 
-1030 GKQLPEKI
+1030 
-1038 LNMTPG
+1038 
-1044 EVDGLVT
+1044 
-1051 GNTANP
+1051 
-1057 STFTVADGDKT
+1057 
-1068 PDTNRE
+1068 
-1074 YQVGKVQVVDGAG
+1074 
-1087 SWTFKSWDKDS
+1087 
-1098 ETVNKTDV
+1098 
-1106 HFVGTWEYNEPSFG
+1106 
-1120 KTHKYVSETEGMELP
+1120 
-1135 KVVTDTLPG
+1135 
-1144 NVTDAYKRGE
+1144 
-1154 VVNGDTIPNEVTDED
+1154 
-1169 NDGVWTTTGW
+1169 
-1179 KTKDVTI
+1179 
-1186 ENSDPE
+1186 
-1192 FVAGWTFK
+1192 
-1200 ANPHKATY
+1200 HKATY

-1216 KDLPKSIVDM
+1216 KELPKSIVDM
-1226 TPTDPADYTK
+1226 TPTDPAEYTK

-1247 KTVKDEDNDGVWTFK
+1247 KTVKDEDNDGTWTFK

-1348 WDSSKKTIERE
+1348 WDSPKKTIERE

-1380 TSGTSGR
+1380 TSGTPGKD
-1387 ELPKEVTDL
+1387 LPKEVTDL
-1396 LPKDNKI
+1396 LPKDDKT

-1444 FAGEWVFEADPEP
+1444 FTGEWVFEADPAPTPEP
-1457 AKPAAKPVPKTGDAT
+1457 QKPAAKPVPKTGDAT

-1481 TAIMTSILAFF
+1481 AAIMTSILAFF

>member
-1 MFTIR
+1 
-6 KEYMDKRYNSPGRR
+6 MDKRYNSPGRR

-34 VSGVAKYAYAETTP
+34 VSGVVKSAYAETP
-48 TAQIKTTNVDL
+48 NTAQIKTTNVDL

-70 MNDYEVIH
+70 MNDYEVVH

-156 YSGTSYASTSTRER
+156 YSGTSHASTNTRER
-170 RMSKPGD
+170 RMSKLGD

-196 TNYNFYTGEPNAAPY
+196 TNYNFYTGEPNVAPY

-277 LPNADAQAS
+277 LPNADSQAS
-286 KIIFNRNFASR
+286 KIIFNRNFAAR

-449 TGQKLKVNI
+449 TGQRLKVNI

-625 TVPAEVNATLPARV
+625 AVPAEVNATLPARV
-639 GDLVDGT
+639 GDLIDGT

-657 AENAMQPTDKGYDA
+657 AENVMQPTDKGYDA

-741 QYHDGDTINADDFQ
+741 QYHDGDTINADEFQ

-760 VVSSTNPL
+760 VVPSTNPL
-768 YDASKVQ
+768 YDANKVQ

-860 KVDASDKLYQEGKT
+860 KVDASDKLYQDGKT

-896 TVDHADVTFTLKWS
+896 TVDHGDVTFTLKWS
-910 YSEYKFGKQHKF
+910 YQEYKFGKQHKF

-939 GNIEN
+939 ASVEN
-944 QYKPNEVI
+944 QYKHNEVI

-1003 DDNLFTGTWRFSP
+1003 DDNLFTGTWKFMGYS
-1016 YHHKQTHEFVSGTD
+1016 
-1030 GKQLPEKI
+1030 
-1038 LNMTPG
+1038 
-1044 EVDGLVT
+1044 
-1051 GNTANP
+1051 
-1057 STFTVADGDKT
+1057 
-1068 PDTNRE
+1068 
-1074 YQVGKVQVVDGAG
+1074 
-1087 SWTFKSWDKDS
+1087 
-1098 ETVNKTDV
+1098 
-1106 HFVGTWEYNEPSFG
+1106 
-1120 KTHKYVSETEGMELP
+1120 
-1135 KVVTDTLPG
+1135 
-1144 NVTDAYKRGE
+1144 
-1154 VVNGDTIPNEVTDED
+1154 
-1169 NDGVWTTTGW
+1169 
-1179 KTKDVTI
+1179 
-1186 ENSDPE
+1186 
-1192 FVAGWTFK
+1192 
-1200 ANPHKATY
+1200 HKATY

-1216 KDLPKSIVDM
+1216 KELPKSIVDM
-1226 TPTDPADYTK
+1226 TPTDPAKYTK

-1247 KTVKDEDNDGVWTFK
+1247 KTVKDEDNDGTWTFK

-1294 FKSTDP
+1294 FKSSDP

-1348 WDSSKKTIERE
+1348 WDSPKKTIERE

-1380 TSGTSGR
+1380 TSGTPGK

-1396 LPKDNKI
+1396 LPKDDKT

-1415 SKTEVKVDGGTWKF
+1415 TKTEVKVDGGTWKF

-1457 AKPAAKPVPKTGDAT
+1457 AKQAAKPVPKTGDAT
-1472 TTAPVVGGI
+1472 TVAPAVGGI
-1481 TAIMTSILAFF
+1481 AAIVTSILAFF

>member
-1 MFTIR
+1 
-6 KEYMDKRYNSPGRR
+6 MDKRYNSPGRR

-34 VSGVAKYAYAETTP
+34 VSGIVKSAYAETPT

-70 MNDYEVIH
+70 MNDYEVVH

-88 DSSAYFSQPGNGWA
+88 DSSAYFSQPDNGWA

-196 TNYNFYTGEPNAAPY
+196 TNYNFYTGEPNTAPY

-257 VISYVNKAKGDGAG
+257 VINSVNKLKGDGAG

-277 LPNADAQAS
+277 LPNADSQAS
-286 KIIFNRNFASR
+286 KIIFNRNFAAR

-303 NNGTMVINPPANS
+303 NNGTMVVNPPANS
-316 IGGNSLDWMYN
+316 TGGNSLDWMYN
-327 TTGATIR
+327 TTGTTIR

-528 DVTTLTPGT
+528 DITTLTPGT

-601 FIGTWAFTPNAYAQ
+601 FIGTWAFTPNTYAQ

-625 TVPAEVNATLPARV
+625 AVPAEVNATLPARV

-657 AENAMQPTDKGYDA
+657 AENVMQPTDKGYDA
-671 SKTQVKLPHGYADF
+671 TKTQVKLPHGYADF

-741 QYHDGDTINADDFQ
+741 QYHDGDTINADSFQ

-760 VVSSTNPL
+760 VVPATNPL

-835 TPASSNGYEDGTV
+835 TPASSNGYEDGAV
-848 LNADTFEVPAAN
+848 LNADTFEVPATN

-922 VAEDGSE
+922 VAADGSE

-939 GNIEN
+939 VNVEN

-1003 DDNLFTGTWRFSP
+1003 DDNLFTGTWKFMGYS
-1016 YHHKQTHEFVSGTD
+1016 
-1030 GKQLPEKI
+1030 
-1038 LNMTPG
+1038 
-1044 EVDGLVT
+1044 
-1051 GNTANP
+1051 
-1057 STFTVADGDKT
+1057 
-1068 PDTNRE
+1068 
-1074 YQVGKVQVVDGAG
+1074 
-1087 SWTFKSWDKDS
+1087 
-1098 ETVNKTDV
+1098 
-1106 HFVGTWEYNEPSFG
+1106 
-1120 KTHKYVSETEGMELP
+1120 
-1135 KVVTDTLPG
+1135 
-1144 NVTDAYKRGE
+1144 
-1154 VVNGDTIPNEVTDED
+1154 
-1169 NDGVWTTTGW
+1169 
-1179 KTKDVTI
+1179 
-1186 ENSDPE
+1186 
-1192 FVAGWTFK
+1192 
-1200 ANPHKATY
+1200 HKATY

-1216 KDLPKSIVDM
+1216 KELPKSIVDM
-1226 TPTDPADYTK
+1226 TPTDPAKYTK

-1247 KTVKDEDNDGVWTFK
+1247 KTVKDEDNDGTWTFK

-1270 VEKSD
+1270 IEKSD

-1348 WDSSKKTIERE
+1348 WDSPKKTIERE

-1380 TSGTSGR
+1380 TSGTPGK

-1396 LPKDNKI
+1396 LPKDDKT

-1444 FAGEWVFEADPEP
+1444 FAGEWVFEADPAPTPEP
-1457 AKPAAKPVPKTGDAT
+1457 QKPAAKPVPKTGDTAT
-1472 TTAPVVGGI
+1472 VTPVVGGI
-1481 TAIMTSILAFF
+1481 VAIMTSILAFF
-1492 GIKRKSDD
+1492 GIKRKSDE

>member
-1 MFTIR
+1 
-6 KEYMDKRYNSPGRR
+6 MDKRYNSPGRR

-34 VSGVAKYAYAETTP
+34 VSGVAKYAYAETPT

-70 MNDYEVIH
+70 MNDYEVVH

-277 LPNADAQAS
+277 LPNADSQAS
-286 KIIFNRNFASR
+286 KIIFNRNFAAR

-528 DVTTLTPGT
+528 DITTLTPGT

-625 TVPAEVNATLPARV
+625 AVPAEVNATLPARV
-639 GDLVDGT
+639 GDLIDGT

-657 AENAMQPTDKGYDA
+657 AENVMQPTDKGYDA

-741 QYHDGDTINADDFQ
+741 QYHDGDTINADTFQ

-760 VVSSTNPL
+760 VVPSTNPF
-768 YDASKVQ
+768 YDANKVQ

-874 QFRSNDGMGVWTA
+874 QFRSNDGMGVWMA

-896 TVDHADVTFTLKWS
+896 TVDHGDVTFTLKWS
-910 YSEYKFGKQHKF
+910 YQEYKFGKQHKF
-922 VAEDGSE
+922 VSEDGSE

-939 GNIEN
+939 ANIEN
-944 QYKPNEVI
+944 QYKPSEVI

-1003 DDNLFTGTWRFSP
+1003 DDNLFTGTWKFMGYS
-1016 YHHKQTHEFVSGTD
+1016 
-1030 GKQLPEKI
+1030 
-1038 LNMTPG
+1038 
-1044 EVDGLVT
+1044 
-1051 GNTANP
+1051 
-1057 STFTVADGDKT
+1057 
-1068 PDTNRE
+1068 
-1074 YQVGKVQVVDGAG
+1074 
-1087 SWTFKSWDKDS
+1087 
-1098 ETVNKTDV
+1098 
-1106 HFVGTWEYNEPSFG
+1106 
-1120 KTHKYVSETEGMELP
+1120 
-1135 KVVTDTLPG
+1135 
-1144 NVTDAYKRGE
+1144 
-1154 VVNGDTIPNEVTDED
+1154 
-1169 NDGVWTTTGW
+1169 
-1179 KTKDVTI
+1179 
-1186 ENSDPE
+1186 
-1192 FVAGWTFK
+1192 
-1200 ANPHKATY
+1200 HKATY

-1216 KDLPKSIVDM
+1216 KELPKSIVDM
-1226 TPTDPADYTK
+1226 TPTDPAKYTK

-1247 KTVKDEDNDGVWTFK
+1247 KTVKDEDNDGTWTFK

-1294 FKSTDP
+1294 FKSSDP

-1348 WDSSKKTIERE
+1348 WDSPKKTIERE

-1380 TSGTSGR
+1380 TSGTPGK

-1396 LPKDNKI
+1396 LPKDDKT

-1409 VKSNKP
+1409 VTSNKP

-1444 FAGEWVFEADPEP
+1444 FAGEWVFEADPAPTPEP
-1457 AKPAAKPVPKTGDAT
+1457 QKPAAKPVPKTGDAT
-1472 TTAPVVGGI
+1472 TVAPAVGGI
-1481 TAIMTSILAFF
+1481 AAIMTSILAFF

>member
-1 MFTIR
+1 
-6 KEYMDKRYNSPGRR
+6 MDKRYNSPGRR

-34 VSGVAKYAYAETTP
+34 VSGIVKSAYAETPT

-70 MNDYEVIH
+70 MNDYEVVH

-277 LPNADAQAS
+277 LPNADSQAS
-286 KIIFNRNFASR
+286 KIIFNRNFAAR

-625 TVPAEVNATLPARV
+625 AVPAEVNATLPARV
-639 GDLVDGT
+639 GDLIDGT

-657 AENAMQPTDKGYDA
+657 AENVMQPTDKGYDA
-671 SKTQVKLPHGYADF
+671 TKTQVKLPHGYADF

-732 AITPATVND
+732 ALTPATVND
-741 QYHDGDTINADDFQ
+741 QYHDGDTINADEFQ

-760 VVSSTNPL
+760 VVPSTNPL
-768 YDASKVQ
+768 YDANKVQ

-835 TPASSNGYEDGTV
+835 TPASSSGYEDGTV

-896 TVDHADVTFTLKWS
+896 TVDHGDVTFTLKWS

-939 GNIEN
+939 ANVEN

-990 IGWDKDNITVDHS
+990 VSWDKDNITVDHS
-1003 DDNLFTGTWRFSP
+1003 DDNLFTGTWKFMGYS
-1016 YHHKQTHEFVSGTD
+1016 
-1030 GKQLPEKI
+1030 
-1038 LNMTPG
+1038 
-1044 EVDGLVT
+1044 
-1051 GNTANP
+1051 
-1057 STFTVADGDKT
+1057 
-1068 PDTNRE
+1068 
-1074 YQVGKVQVVDGAG
+1074 
-1087 SWTFKSWDKDS
+1087 
-1098 ETVNKTDV
+1098 
-1106 HFVGTWEYNEPSFG
+1106 
-1120 KTHKYVSETEGMELP
+1120 
-1135 KVVTDTLPG
+1135 
-1144 NVTDAYKRGE
+1144 
-1154 VVNGDTIPNEVTDED
+1154 
-1169 NDGVWTTTGW
+1169 
-1179 KTKDVTI
+1179 
-1186 ENSDPE
+1186 
-1192 FVAGWTFK
+1192 
-1200 ANPHKATY
+1200 HKATY

-1226 TPTDPADYTK
+1226 TPTDPAKYTK

-1247 KTVKDEDNDGVWTFK
+1247 KTIKDEDNDGTWTFK

-1348 WDSSKKTIERE
+1348 WDSPKKTIERE

-1380 TSGTSGR
+1380 TSGTPGK

-1396 LPKDNKI
+1396 LPKDDKT

-1409 VKSNKP
+1409 VKSNTP

-1444 FAGEWVFEADPEP
+1444 FAGEWVFEADPAPTPEP
-1457 AKPAAKPVPKTGDAT
+1457 QKPAAKPVPKTGDAT
-1472 TTAPVVGGI
+1472 TVAPAVGGI
-1481 TAIMTSILAFF
+1481 AAIVTSILAFF

>member
-1 MFTIR
+1 
-6 KEYMDKRYNSPGRR
+6 MDKRYNSPGRR

-34 VSGVAKYAYAETTP
+34 VSGIVKSAYAETPT

-88 DSSAYFSQPGNGWA
+88 DSSAYFSQPNNGWA

-112 IDKSKDHIVIDNPVE
+112 IDKSKDHIMIDNPVE

-196 TNYNFYTGEPNAAPY
+196 TNYNFYTSEPNAAPY

-257 VISYVNKAKGDGAG
+257 VINYVNKAKGDGAG

-286 KIIFNRNFASR
+286 KIIFNRNFAAR

-316 IGGNSLDWMYN
+316 TGGNSLDWMYN

-481 SADTSIIN
+481 SADASIIN
-489 NQATVHTDDVPSK
+489 NQATVHTDDVPSR

-574 KDDAKNGVW
+574 KDDAKDGVW

-625 TVPAEVNATLPARV
+625 AVPAEVNATLPARV

-657 AENAMQPTDKGYDA
+657 AENVMQPTDKGYDA
-671 SKTQVKLPHGYADF
+671 SKTQVKLPHGYANF
-685 IGWDIPSATIN
+685 VNWDIPSATIN

-741 QYHDGDTINADDFQ
+741 QYHDGDTINADEFQ
-755 IPAEN
+755 VPAEN
-760 VVSSTNPL
+760 VVPSTNPL
-768 YDASKVQ
+768 YDANKVQ

-786 DAWDKSNVVVD
+786 DVWDKNNVVVD

-823 DGTPLPTELTAI
+823 DGTPLPAELTAI

-896 TVDHADVTFTLKWS
+896 TVDHGDVTFTLKWS

-939 GNIEN
+939 ANIEN

-1003 DDNLFTGTWRFSP
+1003 DDNLFTGTWKFMGYS
-1016 YHHKQTHEFVSGTD
+1016 
-1030 GKQLPEKI
+1030 
-1038 LNMTPG
+1038 
-1044 EVDGLVT
+1044 
-1051 GNTANP
+1051 
-1057 STFTVADGDKT
+1057 
-1068 PDTNRE
+1068 
-1074 YQVGKVQVVDGAG
+1074 
-1087 SWTFKSWDKDS
+1087 
-1098 ETVNKTDV
+1098 
-1106 HFVGTWEYNEPSFG
+1106 
-1120 KTHKYVSETEGMELP
+1120 
-1135 KVVTDTLPG
+1135 
-1144 NVTDAYKRGE
+1144 
-1154 VVNGDTIPNEVTDED
+1154 
-1169 NDGVWTTTGW
+1169 
-1179 KTKDVTI
+1179 
-1186 ENSDPE
+1186 
-1192 FVAGWTFK
+1192 
-1200 ANPHKATY
+1200 HKATY

-1216 KDLPKSIVDM
+1216 KELPKSIVDM
-1226 TPTDPADYTK
+1226 TPTDSAKYTK

-1247 KTVKDEDNDGVWTFK
+1247 KTVKDEDNDGTWTFK

-1348 WDSSKKTIERE
+1348 WDSPKKTIERE

-1380 TSGTSGR
+1380 TSGTPGK

-1396 LPKDNKI
+1396 LPKDDKT

-1472 TTAPVVGGI
+1472 TVAPAVGGI
-1481 TAIMTSILAFF
+1481 AAIMTSILALF

>member
-1 MFTIR
+1 
-6 KEYMDKRYNSPGRR
+6 MDKRYNSPGRR

-34 VSGVAKYAYAETTP
+34 VSGIVKSAYAETP
-48 TAQIKTTNVDL
+48 NTAQIKTTNVDL
-59 AKLKL
+59 ANLKL

-70 MNDYEVIH
+70 MNDYEVVH

-88 DSSAYFSQPGNGWA
+88 DSSAYFSQPNNGWA

-189 ENGVVQF
+189 EKGVVQF
-196 TNYNFYTGEPNAAPY
+196 ANYNFYTSDSNSAPY

-257 VISYVNKAKGDGAG
+257 VINSVNKLKGDGTG

-277 LPNADAQAS
+277 LPNADSQAS
-286 KIIFNRNFASR
+286 KIIFNRNFAAR

-303 NNGTMVINPPANS
+303 NNGTMVVNPPANS
-316 IGGNSLDWMYN
+316 TGGNSLDWMYN
-327 TTGATIR
+327 TTGTTIR

-528 DVTTLTPGT
+528 DVTALTPGT

-625 TVPAEVNATLPARV
+625 AVPAEVNATLPARV

-657 AENAMQPTDKGYDA
+657 AENVMQPTDKGYDA
-671 SKTQVKLPHGYADF
+671 TKTQVKLPHGYADF
-685 IGWDIPSATIN
+685 ISWDIPSATIN

-741 QYHDGDTINADDFQ
+741 QYHDGDTINADEFQ
-755 IPAEN
+755 IPTEN
-760 VVSSTNPL
+760 VVPSTNAL
-768 YDASKVQ
+768 YDANKVQ

-835 TPASSNGYEDGTV
+835 TPASSSGYEDGTV

-860 KVDASDKLYQEGKT
+860 KVDASDKLYQEGNT

-896 TVDHADVTFTLKWS
+896 TVDHGDVTFTLKWS

-939 GNIEN
+939 ASVEN

-990 IGWDKDNITVDHS
+990 VSWDKDNITVDHS
-1003 DDNLFTGTWRFSP
+1003 DDNLFTGTWKFMGYS
-1016 YHHKQTHEFVSGTD
+1016 
-1030 GKQLPEKI
+1030 
-1038 LNMTPG
+1038 
-1044 EVDGLVT
+1044 
-1051 GNTANP
+1051 
-1057 STFTVADGDKT
+1057 
-1068 PDTNRE
+1068 
-1074 YQVGKVQVVDGAG
+1074 
-1087 SWTFKSWDKDS
+1087 
-1098 ETVNKTDV
+1098 
-1106 HFVGTWEYNEPSFG
+1106 
-1120 KTHKYVSETEGMELP
+1120 
-1135 KVVTDTLPG
+1135 
-1144 NVTDAYKRGE
+1144 
-1154 VVNGDTIPNEVTDED
+1154 
-1169 NDGVWTTTGW
+1169 
-1179 KTKDVTI
+1179 
-1186 ENSDPE
+1186 
-1192 FVAGWTFK
+1192 
-1200 ANPHKATY
+1200 HKATY

-1216 KDLPKSIVDM
+1216 KELPKSIVDM
-1226 TPTDPADYTK
+1226 TPTDPAEYTK

-1247 KTVKDEDNDGVWTFK
+1247 KTVKDEDNDGTWTFK

-1294 FKSTDP
+1294 FKSSDP

-1348 WDSSKKTIERE
+1348 WDSPKKTIERE

-1380 TSGTSGR
+1380 TSGTPGK

-1396 LPKDNKI
+1396 LPKDDKT

-1444 FAGEWVFEADPEP
+1444 FAGEWVFEADPAPTPEP
-1457 AKPAAKPVPKTGDAT
+1457 QTPAAKPVPKTGDAT
-1472 TTAPVVGGI
+1472 TVAPAVGGI
-1481 TAIMTSILAFF
+1481 AAIMTSILAFF

>member
-1 MFTIR
+1 
-6 KEYMDKRYNSPGRR
+6 MDKRYNSPGRR

-34 VSGVAKYAYAETTP
+34 VSGIVKSAYAETPT

-156 YSGTSYASTSTRER
+156 YSGTSYASTSTREK
-170 RMSKPGD
+170 RMSKSGD

-257 VISYVNKAKGDGAG
+257 VINYVNKAKGDGAG

-286 KIIFNRNFASR
+286 KIIFNRNFAAR

-303 NNGTMVINPPANS
+303 NNGTMVVNPPANS
-316 IGGNSLDWMYN
+316 TGGNSLDWMYN
-327 TTGATIR
+327 ITGTTIR

-444 YTIDT
+444 YTIDM

-625 TVPAEVNATLPARV
+625 AVPAEVNATLPARV

-657 AENAMQPTDKGYDA
+657 AENVMQPTDKGYDTT
-671 SKTQVKLPHGYADF
+671 KTQVKLPHGYADF

-741 QYHDGDTINADDFQ
+741 QYHDGDTINADSFQ

-760 VVSSTNPL
+760 VVPSTNPL
-768 YDASKVQ
+768 YDANKVQ

-786 DAWDKSNVVVD
+786 DAWDKRNVVVD

-835 TPASSNGYEDGTV
+835 TPASSDGYEDGTV

-874 QFRSNDGMGVWTA
+874 QFRSNDGRGVWTA

-896 TVDHADVTFTLKWS
+896 TVDHGDVTFTLKWS
-910 YSEYKFGKQHKF
+910 YTEYKFGKQHKF

-939 GNIEN
+939 ANVEN
-944 QYKPNEVI
+944 QYRPNEVI
-952 TADGFEVPADK
+952 SPDNFEVPEDK
-963 KPADGTEYADAS
+963 KPADGTEYADAY
-975 KKQFVDTERDGVWEF
+975 KNQFVDTERDGVWEF
-990 IGWDKDNITVDHS
+990 VSWDKGSMAVDHS
-1003 DDNLFTGTWRFSP
+1003 DDNLFTGTWKFMGYS
-1016 YHHKQTHEFVSGTD
+1016 
-1030 GKQLPEKI
+1030 
-1038 LNMTPG
+1038 
-1044 EVDGLVT
+1044 
-1051 GNTANP
+1051 
-1057 STFTVADGDKT
+1057 
-1068 PDTNRE
+1068 
-1074 YQVGKVQVVDGAG
+1074 
-1087 SWTFKSWDKDS
+1087 
-1098 ETVNKTDV
+1098 
-1106 HFVGTWEYNEPSFG
+1106 
-1120 KTHKYVSETEGMELP
+1120 
-1135 KVVTDTLPG
+1135 
-1144 NVTDAYKRGE
+1144 
-1154 VVNGDTIPNEVTDED
+1154 
-1169 NDGVWTTTGW
+1169 
-1179 KTKDVTI
+1179 
-1186 ENSDPE
+1186 
-1192 FVAGWTFK
+1192 
-1200 ANPHKATY
+1200 HKATY
-1208 EFVSGTPG
+1208 EFVSGTPD
-1216 KDLPKSIVDM
+1216 KQLPKSIVDM
-1226 TPTDPADYTK
+1226 TPTDPAKYTK

-1247 KTVKDEDNDGVWTFK
+1247 KTVKDEDNDGTWTFK

-1348 WDSSKKTIERE
+1348 WDSPKKTIERE

-1380 TSGTSGR
+1380 TSGTPGK

-1396 LPKDNKI
+1396 LPKDDKT

-1444 FAGEWVFEADPEP
+1444 FAGEWVFEADQEP

-1472 TTAPVVGGI
+1472 TVAPAVGGI
-1481 TAIMTSILAFF
+1481 AAIMTSILVFF

>member
-1 MFTIR
+1 MFTNR

-34 VSGVAKYAYAETTP
+34 VSGIVKSAYAETPT

-70 MNDYEVIH
+70 MNDYEVVH

-277 LPNADAQAS
+277 LPNADSQAS
-286 KIIFNRNFASR
+286 KIIFNRNFAAR

-327 TTGATIR
+327 TTGTTIR

-537 TEDITPGTT
+537 TDDITPGTT

-625 TVPAEVNATLPARV
+625 AVPAEVNATLPARV
-639 GDLVDGT
+639 GDLIDGT

-657 AENAMQPTDKGYDA
+657 AENVMQPTDKGYDA
-671 SKTQVKLPHGYADF
+671 TKTQVKLPHGYANF
-685 IGWDIPSATIN
+685 VNWDIPSATIN

-732 AITPATVND
+732 ALTPATVND
-741 QYHDGDTINADDFQ
+741 QYHDGDTINADTFQ

-760 VVSSTNPL
+760 VVPSTNPL

-823 DGTPLPTELTAI
+823 DGTPLPSELTAI
-835 TPASSNGYEDGTV
+835 TPASSSGYEDGTV
-848 LNADTFEVPAAN
+848 LNADTFEVPATN
-860 KVDASDKLYQEGKT
+860 KVDASDKLYQESKT

-896 TVDHADVTFTLKWS
+896 TVDHGDVTFTLKWS
-910 YSEYKFGKQHKF
+910 YTEYKFGKQHKF

-939 GNIEN
+939 VNVEN

-990 IGWDKDNITVDHS
+990 VSWDKDNITVDHS
-1003 DDNLFTGTWRFSP
+1003 DDNLFTGTWKF
-1016 YHHKQTHEFVSGTD
+1016 
-1030 GKQLPEKI
+1030 
-1038 LNMTPG
+1038 
-1044 EVDGLVT
+1044 
-1051 GNTANP
+1051 
-1057 STFTVADGDKT
+1057 
-1068 PDTNRE
+1068 
-1074 YQVGKVQVVDGAG
+1074 
-1087 SWTFKSWDKDS
+1087 
-1098 ETVNKTDV
+1098 
-1106 HFVGTWEYNEPSFG
+1106 
-1120 KTHKYVSETEGMELP
+1120 
-1135 KVVTDTLPG
+1135 
-1144 NVTDAYKRGE
+1144 
-1154 VVNGDTIPNEVTDED
+1154 NGY
-1169 NDGVWTTTGW
+1169 
-1179 KTKDVTI
+1179 
-1186 ENSDPE
+1186 S
-1192 FVAGWTFK
+1192 
-1200 ANPHKATY
+1200 HKATY

-1216 KDLPKSIVDM
+1216 KELPKSIVDM

-1247 KTVKDEDNDGVWTFK
+1247 KTVKDEDNDGTWTFK

-1270 VEKSD
+1270 IEKSD

-1314 DDKTYITKTPVDAQ
+1314 DDKTYVTKTPVDAQ

-1348 WDSSKKTIERE
+1348 WDSPKKTIERE

-1380 TSGTSGR
+1380 TSGTPGK

-1396 LPKDNKI
+1396 LPKDDKT

-1415 SKTEVKVDGGTWKF
+1415 SKTEVNVDGGTWKF

-1444 FAGEWVFEADPEP
+1444 FAGEWVFEADPAPTPEP
-1457 AKPAAKPVPKTGDAT
+1457 QKPAAKPVPKTGDAT

-1481 TAIMTSILAFF
+1481 AAIMTSILAFF

>member
-1 MFTIR
+1 
-6 KEYMDKRYNSPGRR
+6 MDKHYNSPGRR

-34 VSGVAKYAYAETTP
+34 VSGIVKSAYAETP
-48 TAQIKTTNVDL
+48 NTAQIKTTNVDL

-70 MNDYEVIH
+70 MNDYEVVH

-277 LPNADAQAS
+277 LPNADSQAS
-286 KIIFNRNFASR
+286 KIIFNRNFAAR

-489 NQATVHTDDVPSK
+489 NQATIHTDDVPSK

-590 ANETLDHKNGH
+590 ANETLNNKNGH

-625 TVPAEVNATLPARV
+625 AVPAEVNATLPARV

-657 AENAMQPTDKGYDA
+657 AENVMQPTDKGYDA
-671 SKTQVKLPHGYADF
+671 TKTQVKLPHGYANF
-685 IGWDIPSATIN
+685 ISWDIPSATIN

-732 AITPATVND
+732 ALTPATVND
-741 QYHDGDTINADDFQ
+741 QYHDGDTINADSFQ

-760 VVSSTNPL
+760 VVPSTNPL
-768 YDASKVQ
+768 YDANKVQ

-823 DGTPLPTELTAI
+823 DGTSLPTELTAI

-887 EPAWDKHDV
+887 EPEWDKHDV

-910 YSEYKFGKQHKF
+910 YQEYKFGKQHKF

-939 GNIEN
+939 ASIEN

-952 TADGFEVPADK
+952 TADSFEVPADK
-963 KPADGTEYADAS
+963 VPAAGTEYADAS

-1003 DDNLFTGTWRFSP
+1003 DDNLFTGTWKFMGYS
-1016 YHHKQTHEFVSGTD
+1016 
-1030 GKQLPEKI
+1030 
-1038 LNMTPG
+1038 
-1044 EVDGLVT
+1044 
-1051 GNTANP
+1051 
-1057 STFTVADGDKT
+1057 
-1068 PDTNRE
+1068 
-1074 YQVGKVQVVDGAG
+1074 
-1087 SWTFKSWDKDS
+1087 
-1098 ETVNKTDV
+1098 
-1106 HFVGTWEYNEPSFG
+1106 
-1120 KTHKYVSETEGMELP
+1120 
-1135 KVVTDTLPG
+1135 
-1144 NVTDAYKRGE
+1144 
-1154 VVNGDTIPNEVTDED
+1154 
-1169 NDGVWTTTGW
+1169 
-1179 KTKDVTI
+1179 
-1186 ENSDPE
+1186 
-1192 FVAGWTFK
+1192 
-1200 ANPHKATY
+1200 HKATY
-1208 EFVSGTPG
+1208 EFVSGTPD
-1216 KDLPKSIVDM
+1216 KQLPKSIVDM
-1226 TPTDPADYTK
+1226 TPTDPAEYTK

-1247 KTVKDEDNDGVWTFK
+1247 KTVKDEDSDGTWTFK

-1348 WDSSKKTIERE
+1348 WDSPKKTIERE

-1380 TSGTSGR
+1380 TSGTPGK

-1396 LPKDNKI
+1396 LPKDDKT

-1409 VKSNKP
+1409 VKSNTP

-1444 FAGEWVFEADPEP
+1444 FAGEWVFEADPAPTPEP
-1457 AKPAAKPVPKTGDAT
+1457 QKPAAKPVPKTGDAT
-1472 TTAPVVGGI
+1472 TVAPAVGGI
-1481 TAIMTSILAFF
+1481 AAIVTSILAFF
-1492 GIKRKSDD
+1492 GIKRKSND

>member
-1 MFTIR
+1 
-6 KEYMDKRYNSPGRR
+6 MDKRYNSPGRR

-34 VSGVAKYAYAETTP
+34 VSGIVKSAYAETPT

-257 VISYVNKAKGDGAG
+257 VINYVNKAKGDGAG
-271 QNEMFE
+271 QNETFE

-286 KIIFNRNFASR
+286 KIIFNRNFAAR

-303 NNGTMVINPPANS
+303 NNGTMVVNPPANS
-316 IGGNSLDWMYN
+316 TGGNSLDWMYN

-444 YTIDT
+444 YTIDA

-625 TVPAEVNATLPARV
+625 AVPAEVNATLPARV

-657 AENAMQPTDKGYDA
+657 AENVMQPTDKGYDA
-671 SKTQVKLPHGYADF
+671 TKTQVKLPHGYADF

-696 RADVLHTGTWEYH
+696 RADVLHTGTWEHH

-741 QYHDGDTINADDFQ
+741 QYHDGDTINADTFQ

-760 VVSSTNPL
+760 VVPSTNPL
-768 YDASKVQ
+768 YDAGKVQ

-896 TVDHADVTFTLKWS
+896 TVDHGDVTFTLKWS

-939 GNIEN
+939 ANIEN

-1003 DDNLFTGTWRFSP
+1003 DDNLFTGTWKFMGYS
-1016 YHHKQTHEFVSGTD
+1016 
-1030 GKQLPEKI
+1030 
-1038 LNMTPG
+1038 
-1044 EVDGLVT
+1044 
-1051 GNTANP
+1051 
-1057 STFTVADGDKT
+1057 
-1068 PDTNRE
+1068 
-1074 YQVGKVQVVDGAG
+1074 
-1087 SWTFKSWDKDS
+1087 
-1098 ETVNKTDV
+1098 
-1106 HFVGTWEYNEPSFG
+1106 
-1120 KTHKYVSETEGMELP
+1120 
-1135 KVVTDTLPG
+1135 
-1144 NVTDAYKRGE
+1144 
-1154 VVNGDTIPNEVTDED
+1154 
-1169 NDGVWTTTGW
+1169 
-1179 KTKDVTI
+1179 
-1186 ENSDPE
+1186 
-1192 FVAGWTFK
+1192 
-1200 ANPHKATY
+1200 HKATY
-1208 EFVSGTPG
+1208 EFVSGTPD
-1216 KDLPKSIVDM
+1216 KQLPKSIVDM
-1226 TPTDPADYTK
+1226 TPTDPAKYTK
-1236 GTEVPAKSEFE
+1236 GAEVPAKSEFE
-1247 KTVKDEDNDGVWTFK
+1247 KTVKDEDNDGTWTFK

-1348 WDSSKKTIERE
+1348 WDSPKKTIERE

-1380 TSGTSGR
+1380 TSGTPGK

-1396 LPKDNKI
+1396 LPKDDKT

-1409 VKSNKP
+1409 VKSNTP

-1444 FAGEWVFEADPEP
+1444 FAGEWVFEADPAQTPEP
-1457 AKPAAKPVPKTGDAT
+1457 QKPAAKPVPKTGDAT

-1481 TAIMTSILAFF
+1481 AAIMTSILAFF

>member
-1 MFTIR
+1 
-6 KEYMDKRYNSPGRR
+6 MDKRYNSPGRR

-34 VSGVAKYAYAETTP
+34 VSGIVKSAYAETP
-48 TAQIKTTNVDL
+48 NTAQIKTTNVDL

-70 MNDYEVIH
+70 MNDYEVVH

-170 RMSKPGD
+170 RMNKPGD

-211 VHPVQGSK
+211 VHANPGSK
-219 QNTLN
+219 QNTLS

-277 LPNADAQAS
+277 LPNADSQAS
-286 KIIFNRNFASR
+286 KIIFNRNFAAR

-449 TGQKLKVNI
+449 TGQRLKVNI

-470 IFETDTLATDL
+470 IFETDTLANDL

-615 TYKYVMSDGS
+615 TYKYIMSDGS
-625 TVPAEVNATLPARV
+625 AVPAEVNATLPARV
-639 GDLVDGT
+639 GDLIDGT

-657 AENAMQPTDKGYDA
+657 AENVMQPTDKGYDA
-671 SKTQVKLPHGYADF
+671 TKTQVKLPHGYADF

-732 AITPATVND
+732 ALTPATVND

-760 VVSSTNPL
+760 VVPSTNPL
-768 YDASKVQ
+768 YDTSKVQ

-835 TPASSNGYEDGTV
+835 TPVSSNGYEDGTV

-860 KVDASDKLYQEGKT
+860 KVDASDKLYQAGKT

-896 TVDHADVTFTLKWS
+896 TVDHGDVTFTLKWS

-963 KPADGTEYADAS
+963 KPADGTEYADSS

-1003 DDNLFTGTWRFSP
+1003 DDNLFTGTWKF
-1016 YHHKQTHEFVSGTD
+1016 
-1030 GKQLPEKI
+1030 
-1038 LNMTPG
+1038 
-1044 EVDGLVT
+1044 
-1051 GNTANP
+1051 
-1057 STFTVADGDKT
+1057 
-1068 PDTNRE
+1068 
-1074 YQVGKVQVVDGAG
+1074 
-1087 SWTFKSWDKDS
+1087 
-1098 ETVNKTDV
+1098 
-1106 HFVGTWEYNEPSFG
+1106 
-1120 KTHKYVSETEGMELP
+1120 
-1135 KVVTDTLPG
+1135 
-1144 NVTDAYKRGE
+1144 
-1154 VVNGDTIPNEVTDED
+1154 NGY
-1169 NDGVWTTTGW
+1169 
-1179 KTKDVTI
+1179 
-1186 ENSDPE
+1186 S
-1192 FVAGWTFK
+1192 
-1200 ANPHKATY
+1200 HKATY

-1216 KDLPKSIVDM
+1216 KELPKSIVDM

-1247 KTVKDEDNDGVWTFK
+1247 KTVKDEDNDGTWTFK

-1328 KIPND
+1328 RIPND

-1348 WDSSKKTIERE
+1348 WDSPKKTIERE

-1380 TSGTSGR
+1380 TSGTPGK

-1396 LPKDNKI
+1396 LPKDDKT

-1415 SKTEVKVDGGTWKF
+1415 SKTEVRVDGGTWKF

-1481 TAIMTSILAFF
+1481 AAIMTSILAFF

>member
-1 MFTIR
+1 
-6 KEYMDKRYNSPGRR
+6 MDKRYNSPGRR

-34 VSGVAKYAYAETTP
+34 VSGVAKYAYAETPT

-70 MNDYEVIH
+70 MNDYEVVH

-88 DSSAYFSQPGNGWA
+88 DSSAYFSQPNNGWA

-196 TNYNFYTGEPNAAPY
+196 TNYNFYTGEPNTAPY

-257 VISYVNKAKGDGAG
+257 VINSVNKLKGDGAG

-286 KIIFNRNFASR
+286 KIIFNRNFAAR

-303 NNGTMVINPPANS
+303 NNGTMVVNPPANS
-316 IGGNSLDWMYN
+316 TGGNSLDWMYN
-327 TTGATIR
+327 TTGTTIR

-429 ADPSTADWRKLPPNK
+429 ADPSTADWQKLPPNK

-449 TGQKLKVNI
+449 TGQRLKVNI

-574 KDDAKNGVW
+574 KDDAKNGAW

-657 AENAMQPTDKGYDA
+657 AENVMQPTDKGYDA
-671 SKTQVKLPHGYADF
+671 SKIQVKLPHGYADF
-685 IGWDIPSATIN
+685 VNWDIPSATIN

-732 AITPATVND
+732 AITPATVSD
-741 QYHDGDTINADDFQ
+741 QYHDGDTINADEFQ

-760 VVSSTNPL
+760 VVPSTNPL
-768 YDASKVQ
+768 YDANKVQ

-848 LNADTFEVPAAN
+848 LNADTFEIPAAN
-860 KVDASDKLYQEGKT
+860 KVDANDKLYQEGKT

-896 TVDHADVTFTLKWS
+896 TVDHGDVTFTLKWS
-910 YSEYKFGKQHKF
+910 YQEYKFGKQHKF

-929 LPQGIKDITP
+929 LPQGIKAITP
-939 GNIEN
+939 ANVEN
-944 QYKPNEVI
+944 QYKHNEVI
-952 TADGFEVPADK
+952 TADSFEVPTDK

-1003 DDNLFTGTWRFSP
+1003 DDNLFTGTWKFMGYS
-1016 YHHKQTHEFVSGTD
+1016 
-1030 GKQLPEKI
+1030 
-1038 LNMTPG
+1038 
-1044 EVDGLVT
+1044 
-1051 GNTANP
+1051 
-1057 STFTVADGDKT
+1057 
-1068 PDTNRE
+1068 
-1074 YQVGKVQVVDGAG
+1074 
-1087 SWTFKSWDKDS
+1087 
-1098 ETVNKTDV
+1098 
-1106 HFVGTWEYNEPSFG
+1106 
-1120 KTHKYVSETEGMELP
+1120 
-1135 KVVTDTLPG
+1135 
-1144 NVTDAYKRGE
+1144 
-1154 VVNGDTIPNEVTDED
+1154 
-1169 NDGVWTTTGW
+1169 
-1179 KTKDVTI
+1179 
-1186 ENSDPE
+1186 
-1192 FVAGWTFK
+1192 
-1200 ANPHKATY
+1200 HKATY

-1216 KDLPKSIVDM
+1216 KELPKSIVDM
-1226 TPTDPADYTK
+1226 TPTDPAKYTK

-1247 KTVKDEDNDGVWTFK
+1247 KTVKDEDNDGTWTFK

-1294 FKSTDP
+1294 FKSSDP

-1348 WDSSKKTIERE
+1348 WDSPKKTIERE

-1380 TSGTSGR
+1380 TSGTPGK

-1396 LPKDNKI
+1396 LPKDDKTH
-1403 YVTGSK
+1403 VTGSK
-1409 VKSNKP
+1409 VKSNTP

-1472 TTAPVVGGI
+1472 TVAPAVGGI
-1481 TAIMTSILAFF
+1481 AAIMTSILAFF

>member
-34 VSGVAKYAYAETTP
+34 VSGIVKSAYAETPT

-70 MNDYEVIH
+70 MNDYEVVH

-156 YSGTSYASTSTRER
+156 YSGTSYAATSTRER

-257 VISYVNKAKGDGAG
+257 VINSVNKLKGDGAG

-277 LPNADAQAS
+277 LPNADSQAS
-286 KIIFNRNFASR
+286 KIIFNRNFAAR

-303 NNGTMVINPPANS
+303 NNGTMVVNPPANS
-316 IGGNSLDWMYN
+316 TGGNSLDWMYN
-327 TTGATIR
+327 TTGTTIR

-574 KDDAKNGVW
+574 KDDTKNGVW

-625 TVPAEVNATLPARV
+625 EVPAEVNATRPARV
-639 GDLVDGT
+639 GDLIDGT

-657 AENAMQPTDKGYDA
+657 SENVMQPTDKGYDA
-671 SKTQVKLPHGYADF
+671 TKTQVKLPHGYADF

-732 AITPATVND
+732 AITPATVSD
-741 QYHDGDTINADDFQ
+741 QYHDGDTINADSFQ

-760 VVSSTNPL
+760 VVPSTNPL
-768 YDASKVQ
+768 YDANKVQ

-823 DGTPLPTELTAI
+823 DGTPLPSELTAI

-896 TVDHADVTFTLKWS
+896 TVDYADVTFTLKWS

-939 GNIEN
+939 ASVEN

-952 TADGFEVPADK
+952 TADSFEVPADK

-990 IGWDKDNITVDHS
+990 VSWDKDNITVDHS
-1003 DDNLFTGTWRFSP
+1003 DDNLFTGTWKFMGYS
-1016 YHHKQTHEFVSGTD
+1016 
-1030 GKQLPEKI
+1030 
-1038 LNMTPG
+1038 
-1044 EVDGLVT
+1044 
-1051 GNTANP
+1051 
-1057 STFTVADGDKT
+1057 
-1068 PDTNRE
+1068 
-1074 YQVGKVQVVDGAG
+1074 
-1087 SWTFKSWDKDS
+1087 
-1098 ETVNKTDV
+1098 
-1106 HFVGTWEYNEPSFG
+1106 
-1120 KTHKYVSETEGMELP
+1120 
-1135 KVVTDTLPG
+1135 
-1144 NVTDAYKRGE
+1144 
-1154 VVNGDTIPNEVTDED
+1154 
-1169 NDGVWTTTGW
+1169 
-1179 KTKDVTI
+1179 
-1186 ENSDPE
+1186 
-1192 FVAGWTFK
+1192 
-1200 ANPHKATY
+1200 HKATY

-1216 KDLPKSIVDM
+1216 KELPKSIVDM
-1226 TPTDPADYTK
+1226 TPTDPAKYTK

-1247 KTVKDEDNDGVWTFK
+1247 KTVKDDENDGTWTFK

-1275 IKFVG
+1275 VKFVG

-1348 WDSSKKTIERE
+1348 WDSPKKTIERE

-1380 TSGTSGR
+1380 TSGTPGK

-1396 LPKDNKI
+1396 LPKDDKT

-1457 AKPAAKPVPKTGDAT
+1457 AKPATKPVPKTGDAT

-1481 TAIMTSILAFF
+1481 AAIMTSILAFF

>member
-1 MFTIR
+1 
-6 KEYMDKRYNSPGRR
+6 MDKRYNSPGRR

-34 VSGVAKYAYAETTP
+34 VSGIVKSAYAETP
-48 TAQIKTTNVDL
+48 NTAQIKTTNVDL

-170 RMSKPGD
+170 RMSKAED

-196 TNYNFYTGEPNAAPY
+196 TNYNFYTSEPGSAPY

-257 VISYVNKAKGDGAG
+257 VINYVNKAKGDGAG

-286 KIIFNRNFASR
+286 KIIFNRNFAAR

-303 NNGTMVINPPANS
+303 NNGTMVVNPPANS
-316 IGGNSLDWMYN
+316 TGGNSLDWMYN

-625 TVPAEVNATLPARV
+625 AVPAEVNATLPARV

-657 AENAMQPTDKGYDA
+657 AENVMQPTDKGYDA
-671 SKTQVKLPHGYADF
+671 TKTQVKLPHGYADF
-685 IGWDIPSATIN
+685 ISWDIPSATIN

-741 QYHDGDTINADDFQ
+741 QYHDGDTINADSFQ
-755 IPAEN
+755 ILAEN
-760 VVSSTNPL
+760 VVPSTNPL

-835 TPASSNGYEDGTV
+835 TPASSSGYEDGTV

-896 TVDHADVTFTLKWS
+896 TVDHGDVTFTLKWS
-910 YSEYKFGKQHKF
+910 YSEYKFGKQYKF

-939 GNIEN
+939 ANIEN

-1003 DDNLFTGTWRFSP
+1003 DDNLFTGTWKFMGYS
-1016 YHHKQTHEFVSGTD
+1016 
-1030 GKQLPEKI
+1030 
-1038 LNMTPG
+1038 
-1044 EVDGLVT
+1044 
-1051 GNTANP
+1051 
-1057 STFTVADGDKT
+1057 
-1068 PDTNRE
+1068 
-1074 YQVGKVQVVDGAG
+1074 
-1087 SWTFKSWDKDS
+1087 
-1098 ETVNKTDV
+1098 
-1106 HFVGTWEYNEPSFG
+1106 
-1120 KTHKYVSETEGMELP
+1120 
-1135 KVVTDTLPG
+1135 
-1144 NVTDAYKRGE
+1144 
-1154 VVNGDTIPNEVTDED
+1154 
-1169 NDGVWTTTGW
+1169 
-1179 KTKDVTI
+1179 
-1186 ENSDPE
+1186 
-1192 FVAGWTFK
+1192 
-1200 ANPHKATY
+1200 HKATY

-1216 KDLPKSIVDM
+1216 KELPKSIVDM
-1226 TPTDPADYTK
+1226 TPTDPAKYTK

-1247 KTVKDEDNDGVWTFK
+1247 KTVKDEGNDGTWTFK

-1348 WDSSKKTIERE
+1348 WDSPKKTIERE
-1359 GIKFTGE
+1359 GIKFIGE

-1380 TSGTSGR
+1380 TSGTPGK

-1396 LPKDNKI
+1396 LPKDDKT

-1409 VKSNKP
+1409 VTSNKP

-1444 FAGEWVFEADPEP
+1444 FAGEWVFEADPAPTPEP
-1457 AKPAAKPVPKTGDAT
+1457 QKPAAKPVPKTGDAT

-1481 TAIMTSILAFF
+1481 AAILTSILVFF

>member
-34 VSGVAKYAYAETTP
+34 VSGIVKSAYAETP
-48 TAQIKTTNVDL
+48 NTAQIKTTNVDL

-70 MNDYEVIH
+70 MNDYEVVH

-219 QNTLN
+219 QNTLS

-257 VISYVNKAKGDGAG
+257 VINSVNKLKGDGAG

-277 LPNADAQAS
+277 LPNADSQAS
-286 KIIFNRNFASR
+286 KIIFNRNFAAR

-303 NNGTMVINPPANS
+303 NNGTMVVNPPANS
-316 IGGNSLDWMYN
+316 TGGNSLDWMYN
-327 TTGATIR
+327 TTGTTIR

-391 KVGTDVIDD
+391 KVGADVIDD
-400 IDEFSIDDLLDNRLK
+400 IDEFSIDDLFDNRLK

-444 YTIDT
+444 YTVDT

-590 ANETLDHKNGH
+590 ANETLDHENGH

-625 TVPAEVNATLPARV
+625 AVPAEVNATLPARV
-639 GDLVDGT
+639 GDLIDGT

-657 AENAMQPTDKGYDA
+657 TENVMQPTDKGYDA
-671 SKTQVKLPHGYADF
+671 TKTQVKLPHGYADF

-732 AITPATVND
+732 ALTPATVND

-760 VVSSTNPL
+760 VVPSTNPL
-768 YDASKVQ
+768 YDANKVQ

-910 YSEYKFGKQHKF
+910 YTEYKFGKQHKF

-939 GNIEN
+939 ANVEN
-944 QYKPNEVI
+944 QYKHNEVI

-990 IGWDKDNITVDHS
+990 ISWDKDNITVDHS
-1003 DDNLFTGTWRFSP
+1003 DDNLFTGTWKF
-1016 YHHKQTHEFVSGTD
+1016 
-1030 GKQLPEKI
+1030 
-1038 LNMTPG
+1038 
-1044 EVDGLVT
+1044 
-1051 GNTANP
+1051 
-1057 STFTVADGDKT
+1057 
-1068 PDTNRE
+1068 
-1074 YQVGKVQVVDGAG
+1074 
-1087 SWTFKSWDKDS
+1087 
-1098 ETVNKTDV
+1098 
-1106 HFVGTWEYNEPSFG
+1106 
-1120 KTHKYVSETEGMELP
+1120 
-1135 KVVTDTLPG
+1135 
-1144 NVTDAYKRGE
+1144 
-1154 VVNGDTIPNEVTDED
+1154 NGY
-1169 NDGVWTTTGW
+1169 
-1179 KTKDVTI
+1179 
-1186 ENSDPE
+1186 S
-1192 FVAGWTFK
+1192 
-1200 ANPHKATY
+1200 HKATY

-1216 KDLPKSIVDM
+1216 KELPKSIVDM
-1226 TPTDPADYTK
+1226 TPTDPAKYTK

-1247 KTVKDEDNDGVWTFK
+1247 KTVKDEDNDGTWTFK

-1348 WDSSKKTIERE
+1348 WDSPKKTIERE

-1372 EYKVTYKF
+1372 EYKVTYRF
-1380 TSGTSGR
+1380 TSGTPGK

-1396 LPKDNKI
+1396 LPKDDKT

-1409 VKSNKP
+1409 VKSNTP

-1444 FAGEWVFEADPEP
+1444 FAGEWVFEADPAPTPEP
-1457 AKPAAKPVPKTGDAT
+1457 QKPAAKPVPKTGDAT
-1472 TTAPVVGGI
+1472 TVAPAVGGI
-1481 TAIMTSILAFF
+1481 AAIVTSILAFF

>member
-6 KEYMDKRYNSPGRR
+6 KDYMDKRYNSPGRR

-34 VSGVAKYAYAETTP
+34 VSGIVKSAYAETPT

-219 QNTLN
+219 QNILN

-277 LPNADAQAS
+277 LPNADSQAS
-286 KIIFNRNFASR
+286 KIIFNRNFAAR

-615 TYKYVMSDGS
+615 TYKYAMSDGS
-625 TVPAEVNATLPARV
+625 AVPAEVNATLPARV

-657 AENAMQPTDKGYDA
+657 AENVMQPTDKGYDA
-671 SKTQVKLPHGYADF
+671 TKTQVKLPHGYADF
-685 IGWDIPSATIN
+685 ISWDIPSATIN

-732 AITPATVND
+732 ALTPATVND
-741 QYHDGDTINADDFQ
+741 QYHDGDTINADNFQ

-760 VVSSTNPL
+760 VVPSTNPL
-768 YDASKVQ
+768 YDANKVQ

-786 DAWDKSNVVVD
+786 DTWDKSNVTVD

-896 TVDHADVTFTLKWS
+896 TVDHGDVTFTLKWS

-939 GNIEN
+939 ASVEN

-975 KKQFVDTERDGVWEF
+975 KKQFVDTARDGVWEF
-990 IGWDKDNITVDHS
+990 VSWDKDNITVDHS
-1003 DDNLFTGTWRFSP
+1003 DDNLFTGTWKFMGYS
-1016 YHHKQTHEFVSGTD
+1016 
-1030 GKQLPEKI
+1030 
-1038 LNMTPG
+1038 
-1044 EVDGLVT
+1044 
-1051 GNTANP
+1051 
-1057 STFTVADGDKT
+1057 
-1068 PDTNRE
+1068 
-1074 YQVGKVQVVDGAG
+1074 
-1087 SWTFKSWDKDS
+1087 
-1098 ETVNKTDV
+1098 
-1106 HFVGTWEYNEPSFG
+1106 
-1120 KTHKYVSETEGMELP
+1120 
-1135 KVVTDTLPG
+1135 
-1144 NVTDAYKRGE
+1144 
-1154 VVNGDTIPNEVTDED
+1154 
-1169 NDGVWTTTGW
+1169 
-1179 KTKDVTI
+1179 
-1186 ENSDPE
+1186 
-1192 FVAGWTFK
+1192 
-1200 ANPHKATY
+1200 HKATY

-1216 KDLPKSIVDM
+1216 KELPKSIVDM
-1226 TPTDPADYTK
+1226 TPTDPAKYTK

-1247 KTVKDEDNDGVWTFK
+1247 KTVKDEDNDGTWTFK

-1280 TWEFTPNTYPVGYE
+1280 TWEFTPNAYPVGYE

-1348 WDSSKKTIERE
+1348 WDSPKKTIERE

-1380 TSGTSGR
+1380 TSGTPGK

-1396 LPKDNKI
+1396 LPKDDKT

-1409 VKSNKP
+1409 VKSNAP

-1472 TTAPVVGGI
+1472 TVAPAVGGI
-1481 TAIMTSILAFF
+1481 AAITTSILAFF

>member
-1 MFTIR
+1 
-6 KEYMDKRYNSPGRR
+6 MDKRYNSPGRR

-34 VSGVAKYAYAETTP
+34 VSGIVKSAYAETPT

-70 MNDYEVIH
+70 MNDYEVVH

-211 VHPVQGSK
+211 VHPTNGSK
-219 QNTLN
+219 QNTLS

-257 VISYVNKAKGDGAG
+257 VINYVNKAKGDGAG

-286 KIIFNRNFASR
+286 KIIFNRNFAAR

-316 IGGNSLDWMYN
+316 TGGNSLDWMYN
-327 TTGATIR
+327 TTGTTIR

-574 KDDAKNGVW
+574 KDDTKNGVW

-625 TVPAEVNATLPARV
+625 AVPAEVNATLPARV

-657 AENAMQPTDKGYDA
+657 AENVMQPTDKGYDA
-671 SKTQVKLPHGYADF
+671 SKTQVKLPHGYANF
-685 IGWDIPSATIN
+685 ISWDIPSATIN
-696 RADVLHTGTWEYH
+696 RADVLHTGTWEYR

-718 FKSNTDKALPAGIT
+718 FKSNTDKVLPAGIT
-732 AITPATVND
+732 ALTPATVND

-760 VVSSTNPL
+760 VVPTTNPL

-823 DGTPLPTELTAI
+823 DGTPLPSELTAI

-860 KVDASDKLYQEGKT
+860 KVDTSDKLYQEGKT

-896 TVDHADVTFTLKWS
+896 TVDHGDVTFTLKWS
-910 YSEYKFGKQHKF
+910 YTEYKFGKQHKF

-939 GNIEN
+939 ANIEN

-1003 DDNLFTGTWRFSP
+1003 DANLFTGTWKFMGYS
-1016 YHHKQTHEFVSGTD
+1016 
-1030 GKQLPEKI
+1030 
-1038 LNMTPG
+1038 
-1044 EVDGLVT
+1044 
-1051 GNTANP
+1051 
-1057 STFTVADGDKT
+1057 
-1068 PDTNRE
+1068 
-1074 YQVGKVQVVDGAG
+1074 
-1087 SWTFKSWDKDS
+1087 
-1098 ETVNKTDV
+1098 
-1106 HFVGTWEYNEPSFG
+1106 
-1120 KTHKYVSETEGMELP
+1120 
-1135 KVVTDTLPG
+1135 
-1144 NVTDAYKRGE
+1144 
-1154 VVNGDTIPNEVTDED
+1154 
-1169 NDGVWTTTGW
+1169 
-1179 KTKDVTI
+1179 
-1186 ENSDPE
+1186 
-1192 FVAGWTFK
+1192 
-1200 ANPHKATY
+1200 HKATY

-1226 TPTDPADYTK
+1226 TPTDPAKYTK

-1247 KTVKDEDNDGVWTFK
+1247 KTVKDEDNDGTWTFK

-1280 TWEFTPNTYPVGYE
+1280 TWEFVPNTYPVGYE

-1348 WDSSKKTIERE
+1348 WDSPKKTIERD

-1380 TSGTSGR
+1380 TSGTPGK

-1396 LPKDNKI
+1396 LPKDDKA

-1444 FAGEWVFEADPEP
+1444 FAGEWVFEADPAPTPEP
-1457 AKPAAKPVPKTGDAT
+1457 QKPAAKPVPKTGDAT
-1472 TTAPVVGGI
+1472 MVAPAVGGI
-1481 TAIMTSILAFF
+1481 AAIVTSILAFF

>member
-1 MFTIR
+1 
-6 KEYMDKRYNSPGRR
+6 MDKRYNSPGRR

-34 VSGVAKYAYAETTP
+34 VSGIVKSAYAETP
-48 TAQIKTTNVDL
+48 NTAQIKTTNVDL

-70 MNDYEVIH
+70 INDYEVVH

-88 DSSAYFSQPGNGWA
+88 DSSAYFSQPGNGLA

-156 YSGTSYASTSTRER
+156 YSGTSYAATSTRER
-170 RMSKPGD
+170 RMSKAED

-196 TNYNFYTGEPNAAPY
+196 TNYNFYTSEPNAVPY

-257 VISYVNKAKGDGAG
+257 VINYVNKTKGDGAG

-286 KIIFNRNFASR
+286 KIIFNRNFAAR

-303 NNGTMVINPPANS
+303 NNGTMVVNPPANS

-429 ADPSTADWRKLPPNK
+429 ADPSTADWRKLTPNK

-528 DVTTLTPGT
+528 DITTLTPGT

-546 VTPNLFTVPDASK
+546 VTPNLFTVPDVSK

-574 KDDAKNGVW
+574 KDDTKSGVW

-625 TVPAEVNATLPARV
+625 AVPAEVNATLPVRV
-639 GDLVDGT
+639 GDLIDGT

-657 AENAMQPTDKGYDA
+657 AENVMQPTDKGYDA

-732 AITPATVND
+732 AITPATVSD
-741 QYHDGDTINADDFQ
+741 QYHDGDTINADSFQ

-760 VVSSTNPL
+760 VVPSTNPL
-768 YDASKVQ
+768 YDANKVQ

-786 DAWDKSNVVVD
+786 DAWDKNNVVVD

-823 DGTPLPTELTAI
+823 DGTPLPGELTAI
-835 TPASSNGYEDGTV
+835 TPASSSGYEDGTV

-860 KVDASDKLYQEGKT
+860 KVDASDKLYQEGKI

-896 TVDHADVTFTLKWS
+896 TVDHGDVTFTLKWS

-939 GNIEN
+939 VNVEN
-944 QYKPNEVI
+944 QYKHNEVI
-952 TADGFEVPADK
+952 TADSFEVPADK

-1003 DDNLFTGTWRFSP
+1003 DDNLFTGTWKFMGYS
-1016 YHHKQTHEFVSGTD
+1016 
-1030 GKQLPEKI
+1030 
-1038 LNMTPG
+1038 
-1044 EVDGLVT
+1044 
-1051 GNTANP
+1051 
-1057 STFTVADGDKT
+1057 
-1068 PDTNRE
+1068 
-1074 YQVGKVQVVDGAG
+1074 
-1087 SWTFKSWDKDS
+1087 
-1098 ETVNKTDV
+1098 
-1106 HFVGTWEYNEPSFG
+1106 
-1120 KTHKYVSETEGMELP
+1120 
-1135 KVVTDTLPG
+1135 
-1144 NVTDAYKRGE
+1144 
-1154 VVNGDTIPNEVTDED
+1154 
-1169 NDGVWTTTGW
+1169 
-1179 KTKDVTI
+1179 
-1186 ENSDPE
+1186 
-1192 FVAGWTFK
+1192 
-1200 ANPHKATY
+1200 HKATY

-1216 KDLPKSIVDM
+1216 KELPKSIVDM
-1226 TPTDPADYTK
+1226 TPTDPAKYTK

-1247 KTVKDEDNDGVWTFK
+1247 KTVKDEDNDGTWTFK

-1348 WDSSKKTIERE
+1348 WDSPKKTIERE

-1380 TSGTSGR
+1380 TSGTPGK

-1396 LPKDNKI
+1396 LPKDDKT

-1409 VKSNKP
+1409 VKSTKP

-1481 TAIMTSILAFF
+1481 AAIMTSILAFF

>member
-1 MFTIR
+1 
-6 KEYMDKRYNSPGRR
+6 MDKRYNSPGRR

-34 VSGVAKYAYAETTP
+34 VSGIAKYAYAETPT

-70 MNDYEVIH
+70 MNDYEVVH

-88 DSSAYFSQPGNGWA
+88 DSSAYFSQPNNGWA

-156 YSGTSYASTSTRER
+156 YSGTSYASASTRER

-257 VISYVNKAKGDGAG
+257 VINSVNKLKGDGAG
-271 QNEMFE
+271 QDEMFE
-277 LPNADAQAS
+277 LPNADSQAS
-286 KIIFNRNFASR
+286 KIIFNRNFAAR

-303 NNGTMVINPPANS
+303 NNGTMVVNPPANS
-316 IGGNSLDWMYN
+316 TGGNSLDWMYN
-327 TTGATIR
+327 TTGTTIR

-429 ADPSTADWRKLPPNK
+429 ADPSTADWQKLPPNK

-449 TGQKLKVNI
+449 TGQRLKVNI

-625 TVPAEVNATLPARV
+625 AVPAEVNATLPARV

-657 AENAMQPTDKGYDA
+657 AENVMQPTDKGYDA
-671 SKTQVKLPHGYADF
+671 TKTQVKLPHGYADF
-685 IGWDIPSATIN
+685 VNWDIPSATIN

-760 VVSSTNPL
+760 VVPSTNPL
-768 YDASKVQ
+768 YDANKVQ

-896 TVDHADVTFTLKWS
+896 TVDHGDVTFTLKWS

-939 GNIEN
+939 ASVEN

-990 IGWDKDNITVDHS
+990 VSWDKDNITVDHS
-1003 DDNLFTGTWRFSP
+1003 DDNLFTGTWKFMGYS
-1016 YHHKQTHEFVSGTD
+1016 
-1030 GKQLPEKI
+1030 
-1038 LNMTPG
+1038 
-1044 EVDGLVT
+1044 
-1051 GNTANP
+1051 
-1057 STFTVADGDKT
+1057 
-1068 PDTNRE
+1068 
-1074 YQVGKVQVVDGAG
+1074 
-1087 SWTFKSWDKDS
+1087 
-1098 ETVNKTDV
+1098 
-1106 HFVGTWEYNEPSFG
+1106 
-1120 KTHKYVSETEGMELP
+1120 
-1135 KVVTDTLPG
+1135 
-1144 NVTDAYKRGE
+1144 
-1154 VVNGDTIPNEVTDED
+1154 
-1169 NDGVWTTTGW
+1169 
-1179 KTKDVTI
+1179 
-1186 ENSDPE
+1186 
-1192 FVAGWTFK
+1192 
-1200 ANPHKATY
+1200 HKATY

-1216 KDLPKSIVDM
+1216 KELPKSIVDM
-1226 TPTDPADYTK
+1226 TPTDPAKYTK

-1247 KTVKDEDNDGVWTFK
+1247 KTVKDEDNDGTWTFK

-1348 WDSSKKTIERE
+1348 WDSPKKTIERE

-1380 TSGTSGR
+1380 TSGTPGK

-1396 LPKDNKI
+1396 LPKDDKT

-1444 FAGEWVFEADPEP
+1444 FAGEWVFEADPAPTPEP
-1457 AKPAAKPVPKTGDAT
+1457 QKPAAKPVPKTGDAT
-1472 TTAPVVGGI
+1472 TLAPSVGGI
-1481 TAIMTSILAFF
+1481 AAIMTSILAFF
-1492 GIKRKSDD
+1492 GIKRKSDN

>member
-1 MFTIR
+1 
-6 KEYMDKRYNSPGRR
+6 MDKRYNSPGRR

-34 VSGVAKYAYAETTP
+34 VSGIVKSAYAETP
-48 TAQIKTTNVDL
+48 TAAQIKTTNVDL

-70 MNDYEVIH
+70 MNDYEVVH

-156 YSGTSYASTSTRER
+156 YSGTSYASTSTHER

-257 VISYVNKAKGDGAG
+257 VINSVNKLKGDGAG

-277 LPNADAQAS
+277 LPNADSQAS
-286 KIIFNRNFASR
+286 KIIFNRNFAAR

-303 NNGTMVINPPANS
+303 NNGTMVVNPPANS
-316 IGGNSLDWMYN
+316 TGGNSLDWMYN
-327 TTGATIR
+327 TTGTTIR

-519 AEDGSQLPG
+519 AEDGSQLPS

-546 VTPNLFTVPDASK
+546 VTPNLFSVPEASK

-625 TVPAEVNATLPARV
+625 AVPAEVNATLPARV

-657 AENAMQPTDKGYDA
+657 AENVMQPTDKGYDA

-741 QYHDGDTINADDFQ
+741 QYHDGDTINADEFQ

-760 VVSSTNPL
+760 VVPSTNPL
-768 YDASKVQ
+768 YDANKVQ

-860 KVDASDKLYQEGKT
+860 KVDTSDKLYQEGKT

-887 EPAWDKHDV
+887 EPAWDKHDI
-896 TVDHADVTFTLKWS
+896 TVDHGDVTFTLKWS
-910 YSEYKFGKQHKF
+910 YTEYKFGKQHKF

-939 GNIEN
+939 ANVEN

-990 IGWDKDNITVDHS
+990 VSWDKDNITVDHS
-1003 DDNLFTGTWRFSP
+1003 DDNLFTGTWKFMGYS
-1016 YHHKQTHEFVSGTD
+1016 
-1030 GKQLPEKI
+1030 
-1038 LNMTPG
+1038 
-1044 EVDGLVT
+1044 
-1051 GNTANP
+1051 
-1057 STFTVADGDKT
+1057 
-1068 PDTNRE
+1068 
-1074 YQVGKVQVVDGAG
+1074 
-1087 SWTFKSWDKDS
+1087 
-1098 ETVNKTDV
+1098 
-1106 HFVGTWEYNEPSFG
+1106 
-1120 KTHKYVSETEGMELP
+1120 
-1135 KVVTDTLPG
+1135 
-1144 NVTDAYKRGE
+1144 
-1154 VVNGDTIPNEVTDED
+1154 
-1169 NDGVWTTTGW
+1169 
-1179 KTKDVTI
+1179 
-1186 ENSDPE
+1186 
-1192 FVAGWTFK
+1192 
-1200 ANPHKATY
+1200 HKATY

-1216 KDLPKSIVDM
+1216 KELPKSIVDM

-1247 KTVKDEDNDGVWTFK
+1247 KTVKDEDNDGTWTFK

-1314 DDKTYITKTPVDAQ
+1314 DDKTYITKTPVDVQ

-1348 WDSSKKTIERE
+1348 WDSPKKTIERE

-1380 TSGTSGR
+1380 TSGTPGK
-1387 ELPKEVTDL
+1387 ELPKEVTEL
-1396 LPKDNKI
+1396 LPKDDKT

-1444 FAGEWVFEADPEP
+1444 FAGEWVFEADPAPTPEP
-1457 AKPAAKPVPKTGDAT
+1457 QKPAAKPVPKTGDAT
-1472 TTAPVVGGI
+1472 TVAPAVGGI
-1481 TAIMTSILAFF
+1481 AAIMTSILAFF

>member
-1 MFTIR
+1 
-6 KEYMDKRYNSPGRR
+6 MDKRYNSPGRR

-34 VSGVAKYAYAETTP
+34 VSGIVKSAYAETPT

-78 KDPTTQINTF
+78 KDPTTQINRF

-156 YSGTSYASTSTRER
+156 YSGTSYAATSTRER

-277 LPNADAQAS
+277 LPNADSQAS
-286 KIIFNRNFASR
+286 KIIFNRNFAAR

-528 DVTTLTPGT
+528 DITTLTPGM

-559 PDTSYKGY
+559 PDASYKGY

-625 TVPAEVNATLPARV
+625 AVPAEVNATLPARV

-657 AENAMQPTDKGYDA
+657 AENVMQPTDKGYDA
-671 SKTQVKLPHGYADF
+671 TKTQVKLPHGYANF
-685 IGWDIPSATIN
+685 VNWDIPSATIN

-732 AITPATVND
+732 AITPVTVND
-741 QYHDGDTINADDFQ
+741 QYHDGDTINADSFQ

-760 VVSSTNPL
+760 VVPSTNPL
-768 YDASKVQ
+768 YDTSKVQ

-896 TVDHADVTFTLKWS
+896 TVDHGDVTFTLKWS
-910 YSEYKFGKQHKF
+910 YTEYKFGKQHKF

-939 GNIEN
+939 ASVEN

-990 IGWDKDNITVDHS
+990 IGWDKDNITVDRS
-1003 DDNLFTGTWRFSP
+1003 DDNLFTGTWKFMGYS
-1016 YHHKQTHEFVSGTD
+1016 
-1030 GKQLPEKI
+1030 
-1038 LNMTPG
+1038 
-1044 EVDGLVT
+1044 
-1051 GNTANP
+1051 
-1057 STFTVADGDKT
+1057 
-1068 PDTNRE
+1068 
-1074 YQVGKVQVVDGAG
+1074 
-1087 SWTFKSWDKDS
+1087 
-1098 ETVNKTDV
+1098 
-1106 HFVGTWEYNEPSFG
+1106 
-1120 KTHKYVSETEGMELP
+1120 
-1135 KVVTDTLPG
+1135 
-1144 NVTDAYKRGE
+1144 
-1154 VVNGDTIPNEVTDED
+1154 
-1169 NDGVWTTTGW
+1169 
-1179 KTKDVTI
+1179 
-1186 ENSDPE
+1186 
-1192 FVAGWTFK
+1192 
-1200 ANPHKATY
+1200 HKATY

-1216 KDLPKSIVDM
+1216 KELPKSIVDM
-1226 TPTDPADYTK
+1226 TPTDPAKYTK

-1247 KTVKDEDNDGVWTFK
+1247 KTVKDEDNDGTWTFK

-1348 WDSSKKTIERE
+1348 WDSPKKTIERE

-1380 TSGTSGR
+1380 TSGTPGK

-1396 LPKDNKI
+1396 LPKDDKT

-1415 SKTEVKVDGGTWKF
+1415 SKTEVKVDDGTWKF

-1444 FAGEWVFEADPEP
+1444 FAGEWVFEADPAPTPEP
-1457 AKPAAKPVPKTGDAT
+1457 QKPAAKPVPKTGDAT
-1472 TTAPVVGGI
+1472 TVAPAVGGI
-1481 TAIMTSILAFF
+1481 AAIVTSILAFF

>member
-1 MFTIR
+1 
-6 KEYMDKRYNSPGRR
+6 MDKRYNSPGRR

-34 VSGVAKYAYAETTP
+34 VSGVAKYAYAETPT

-70 MNDYEVIH
+70 MNDYEVVH

-196 TNYNFYTGEPNAAPY
+196 TNYNFYTSEPGSAPY

-224 SWYTMRADVTYTIEY
+224 SWYSMRADVTYTIEY

-257 VISYVNKAKGDGAG
+257 VINYVNKAKGDGAG

-277 LPNADAQAS
+277 LPNADSQAS
-286 KIIFNRNFASR
+286 KIIFNRNFAAR

-625 TVPAEVNATLPARV
+625 AVPAEVNATLPARV
-639 GDLVDGT
+639 GDLIDGT

-657 AENAMQPTDKGYDA
+657 AENVMQPTDKGYDA
-671 SKTQVKLPHGYADF
+671 TKTQVKLPHGYADF

-732 AITPATVND
+732 ALTPASVADT
-741 QYHDGDTINADDFQ
+741 YHDGDTINADTFQ

-760 VVSSTNPL
+760 VVPSTNPL

-848 LNADTFEVPAAN
+848 LNADAFEVPAAN
-860 KVDASDKLYQEGKT
+860 KVDTSDKLYQEGKT
-874 QFRSNDGMGVWTA
+874 QFRSNDGVGVWTA

-896 TVDHADVTFTLKWS
+896 TVDHGDVTFTLKWS

-939 GNIEN
+939 ANVEN

-952 TADGFEVPADK
+952 TADSFEVPADK

-1003 DDNLFTGTWRFSP
+1003 DDNLFTGTWKF
-1016 YHHKQTHEFVSGTD
+1016 
-1030 GKQLPEKI
+1030 
-1038 LNMTPG
+1038 
-1044 EVDGLVT
+1044 
-1051 GNTANP
+1051 
-1057 STFTVADGDKT
+1057 
-1068 PDTNRE
+1068 
-1074 YQVGKVQVVDGAG
+1074 
-1087 SWTFKSWDKDS
+1087 
-1098 ETVNKTDV
+1098 
-1106 HFVGTWEYNEPSFG
+1106 
-1120 KTHKYVSETEGMELP
+1120 
-1135 KVVTDTLPG
+1135 
-1144 NVTDAYKRGE
+1144 
-1154 VVNGDTIPNEVTDED
+1154 NGY
-1169 NDGVWTTTGW
+1169 
-1179 KTKDVTI
+1179 
-1186 ENSDPE
+1186 S
-1192 FVAGWTFK
+1192 
-1200 ANPHKATY
+1200 HKATY

-1216 KDLPKSIVDM
+1216 KELPKSIVDM
-1226 TPTDPADYTK
+1226 TPTDPAKYTK

-1247 KTVKDEDNDGVWTFK
+1247 KTVKDEDNDGTWTFK

-1348 WDSSKKTIERE
+1348 WDSPKKTIERE

-1380 TSGTSGR
+1380 TSGTPGK

-1396 LPKDNKI
+1396 LPKDDKT

-1409 VKSNKP
+1409 VKSNTP

-1444 FAGEWVFEADPEP
+1444 FAGEWVFEADPAPTPEP
-1457 AKPAAKPVPKTGDAT
+1457 QKPAAKPVPKTGDAAT
-1472 TTAPVVGGI
+1472 VAPAVGGI
-1481 TAIMTSILAFF
+1481 AAIMTSILAFF

>member
-1 MFTIR
+1 MKKNKFVFN
-6 KEYMDKRYNSPGRR
+6 K
-20 AIVAGLMAATLLSN
+20 AVAAGLMLTSIMSPFVSNPATAHAAEP
-34 VSGVAKYAYAETTP
+34 V
-48 TAQIKTTNVDL
+48 QIKTTNVDL
-59 AKLKL
+59 SKLQL

-70 MNDYEVIH
+70 MNDYEIVH
-78 KDPTTQINTF
+78 QDPTTKINMF
-88 DSSAYFSQPGNGWA
+88 DMSSYHTKPDSAWA
-102 PTSIIQFSSQ
+102 PFNIIQFSSQ
-112 IDKSKDHIVIDNPVE
+112 IDKSKDHIEINNPVE

-134 YYFGRQTNVRM
+134 YYFGKQTNVRV
-145 KVNRVYYDAID
+145 KVNKVYYDAID
-156 YSGTSYASTSTRER
+156 YSGTSYADSSTREK
-170 RMSKPGD
+170 RMNKSED
-177 EVMFAELDNAAG
+177 EVAFATLDDSQNEG
-189 ENGVVQF
+189 GLVQF
-196 TNYNFYTGEPNAAPY
+196 TNYSYYANDTQAKQYTKPKP
-211 VHPVQGSK
+211 GSK
-219 QNTLN
+219 QNTLS

-250 VPVGDLD
+250 VPVADID
-257 VISYVNKAKGDGAG
+257 VINWVNKKKGAGSG
-271 QNEMFE
+271 QNEMFG
-277 LPNADAQAS
+277 LPNASEQAS
-286 KIIFNRNFASR
+286 KVIFNQGFGGR
-297 LTRPSD
+297 LTPPEN
-303 NNGTMVINPPANS
+303 NNGEMLVDPPVKS
-316 IGGNSLDWMYN
+316 EGGNTSDWMYN
-327 TTGATIR
+327 TTGTTIR
-334 SRSNSLTFTS
+334 SRTNSLTFIS

-352 DFGVYVEHPAVDPV
+352 DFGVYVEHPQSEPV
-366 KKVDKTRIASYQD
+366 KKVDKTRIASYTD
-379 GKLVY
+379 GTLEY
-384 TIQSTIP
+384 TIQAAVP
-391 KVGTDVIDD
+391 KVGTDVIDA
-400 IDEFSIDDLLDNRLK
+400 IDSFSIEDLLDNRLK
-415 NVTVKGVYVTDSED
+415 DVEVKGVYTTDSED
-429 ADPSTADWRKLPPNK
+429 ANPGVAEWTELLGTQ

-449 TGQKLKVNI
+449 TGNRLKVDIN
-458 DKSQLGHKQVKV
+458 KGLLGHKQFKVVFVVK
-470 IFETDTLATDL
+470 TQSHDL
-481 SADTSIIN
+481 MADTSIIN
-489 NQATVHTDDVPSK
+489 NQAISHSDDVPSK
-502 SNVTRTQPTYKF
+502 SNVVRTQPTLMY
-514 DHEFV
+514 DHEFKS
-519 AEDGSQLPG
+519 EDGSELPQ
-528 DVTTLTPGT
+528 DVKTLTPAS

-546 VTPNLFTVPDASK
+546 VTPNLFTVPETSK
-559 PDTSYKGY
+559 PNATYNGY
-567 DASKVQV
+567 DAGKVQV
-574 KDDAKNGVW
+574 KDDVKNGVW
-583 SFKSWDK
+583 TFKSWDK
-590 ANETLDHKNGH
+590 QSETLDKKNGH

-625 TVPAEVNATLPARV
+625 AVPAEVNATLPARV
-639 GDLVDGT
+639 GDLIDGT

-657 AENAMQPTDKGYDA
+657 TENVMQPTDKGYDA
-671 SKTQVKLPHGYADF
+671 SKTQVKLSHGYANF
-685 IGWDIPSATIN
+685 VNWDIPSATIN

-741 QYHDGDTINADDFQ
+741 QYHDGDTINADEFQ

-760 VVSSTNPL
+760 VVPSTNPL
-768 YDASKVQ
+768 YDANKVQ
-775 YLDEHGVWTAD
+775 YLDEHGVWSAD

-835 TPASSNGYEDGTV
+835 TPASSSGYEDGTV

-860 KVDASDKLYQEGKT
+860 KVDTSDKLYQEGKT

-896 TVDHADVTFTLKWS
+896 TVDHGDVTFTLKWS
-910 YSEYKFGKQHKF
+910 YTEYKFGKQHKF

-939 GNIEN
+939 ASVEN

-963 KPADGTEYADAS
+963 VPAAGTEYADAS

-990 IGWDKDNITVDHS
+990 VSWDKDNITVDHS
-1003 DDNLFTGTWRFSP
+1003 DDNLFTGTWKF
-1016 YHHKQTHEFVSGTD
+1016 
-1030 GKQLPEKI
+1030 
-1038 LNMTPG
+1038 
-1044 EVDGLVT
+1044 
-1051 GNTANP
+1051 
-1057 STFTVADGDKT
+1057 
-1068 PDTNRE
+1068 
-1074 YQVGKVQVVDGAG
+1074 
-1087 SWTFKSWDKDS
+1087 
-1098 ETVNKTDV
+1098 
-1106 HFVGTWEYNEPSFG
+1106 
-1120 KTHKYVSETEGMELP
+1120 
-1135 KVVTDTLPG
+1135 
-1144 NVTDAYKRGE
+1144 
-1154 VVNGDTIPNEVTDED
+1154 NGY
-1169 NDGVWTTTGW
+1169 
-1179 KTKDVTI
+1179 
-1186 ENSDPE
+1186 S
-1192 FVAGWTFK
+1192 
-1200 ANPHKATY
+1200 HKATY

-1216 KDLPKSIVDM
+1216 KELPKSIVDM
-1226 TPTDPADYTK
+1226 TPTDPAKYTK

-1247 KTVKDEDNDGVWTFK
+1247 KTVKDEDNDGTWTFK

-1348 WDSSKKTIERE
+1348 WDSPKKTIERE

-1380 TSGTSGR
+1380 ASGTPGK

-1396 LPKDNKI
+1396 LPKDDKT

-1409 VKSNKP
+1409 VKSKEP

-1444 FAGEWVFEADPEP
+1444 FAGEWVFEADPAPTPEP
-1457 AKPAAKPVPKTGDAT
+1457 QKPVPATGQEEVSPFGIA
-1472 TTAPVVGGI
+1472 GGI
-1481 TAIMTSILAFF
+1481 AAIAAAALAFI
-1492 GIKRKSDD
+1492 GYKRSKRDDDIEK